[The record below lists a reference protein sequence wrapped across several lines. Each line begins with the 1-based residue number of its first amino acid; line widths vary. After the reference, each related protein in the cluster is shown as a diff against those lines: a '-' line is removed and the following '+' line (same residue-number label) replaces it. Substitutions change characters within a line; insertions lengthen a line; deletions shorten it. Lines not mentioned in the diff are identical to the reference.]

1 MDIEKELQ
9 QLKQRISSLETQ
21 RNVLFGN
28 SYTSAG
34 SSSSDYLIKTRGK
47 VKIQIGNK
55 FIDLLKD
62 GKINVDSNFIFK
74 EKKVGSKDGIYIIGD
89 GEDAKAVISI
99 GGSQIDLKGKAG
111 TTYVSFLGTQET
123 TSEQKYT
130 ALQNIGFLYKNV
142 SDIQSNGLR
151 TGIVYV
157 ESEQKLYIVQDGQ
170 LTEFTIDFPNP
181 YPKQFVLSKSDK
193 SKGALVI
200 KGTGIENS
208 LAFDSLFLYSS
219 EGNTYVDSSGEV
231 YIRLGEE
238 EKILIGESQ
247 VVFSNKVISQTFQS
261 KNATGSSG
269 FRLYV
274 DQGESTL
281 EVDNLIVRKSY
292 NLSENS
298 SSNLYPKYW
307 YRENNLISDIS
318 KIENSDD
325 SNQVTYAIKL
335 VYQNAFQ
342 VDDSL
347 YTFVSIKND
356 QESVSDWILLPLKVV
371 VFNNDSDEP
380 DEPSEPDN
388 SGVDNTIYVNLQQ
401 DLISEGDYEKV
412 ASANISNL
420 LKFQTIFL
428 AGRKDSIPLIRR
440 DQQNIDLLTSTGFA
454 DEQNIEKVQTR
465 IGNIEELNLSG
476 KENSKEVPIKGVGM
490 YSNNACFLKAQYTS
504 LYSLPPK
511 DSSSKFAST
520 EWVNKLVSSLNPTPP
535 EGENKSLPV
544 GSIIM
549 FNGLSSEI
557 PDGWHIC
564 DGTEGTPNLTGKFI
578 KASNTSGETGGKS
591 TIQILE
597 ENMPRHTHT
606 FVGNKVTTSES
617 GAHTHTIRAKYG
629 KSDNANDKNCLET
642 GTETDLITT
651 SQSGAHTHTIDMSAT
666 QLSYQG
672 GGKPIEFEPL
682 YYSLIYI
689 MKMS

>member
-1 MDIEKELQ
+1 MNIEKELQ
-9 QLKQRISSLETQ
+9 QLKQRIASLEAQ
-21 RNVLFGN
+21 KNVLFGN
-28 SYTSAG
+28 SYSSAG

-62 GKINVDSNFIFK
+62 GKINVDSKFIFK
-74 EKKVGSKDGIYIIGD
+74 EKEVGSKDGIYIIGD
-89 GEDAKAVISI
+89 GEDAKVIISI
-99 GGSQIDLKGKAG
+99 GGSQIDLKGEVG

-123 TSEQKYT
+123 TPEQKHT

-142 SDIQSNGLR
+142 SDVQSNGLK

-181 YPKQFVLSKSDK
+181 YPKQFILSKSDK
-193 SKGALVI
+193 DKGALVI

-219 EGNTYVDSSGEV
+219 GGNTYVDSSGEV

-261 KNATGSSG
+261 KNATESSG

-281 EVDNLIVRKSY
+281 EIDNLIVRKGS
-292 NLSENS
+292 NLSSDS

-318 KIENSDD
+318 EMKDPDNPD
-325 SNQVTYAIKL
+325 QLGYAVDL
-335 VYQNAFQ
+335 VYQNKFQ
-342 VDDSL
+342 VNDSL
-347 YTFVSIKND
+347 YAFVSIKQD
-356 QESVSDWILLPLKVV
+356 GDSASSQILLPLKV
-371 VFNNDSDEP
+371 EAL
-380 DEPSEPDN
+380 
-388 SGVDNTIYVNLQQ
+388 NTETGNIIYVSLQQ
-401 DLISEGDYEKV
+401 ALISEEDYKKLTSDKV
-412 ASANISNL
+412 FSA

-428 AGRKDSIPLIRR
+428 AGRNEPISLIRR
-440 DQQNIDLLTSTGFA
+440 DPQNIDLLTSSGFT
-454 DEQNIEKVQTR
+454 DEQDIKKVQTR
-465 IGNIEELNLSG
+465 VGNVEKLNLLG
-476 KENSKEVPIKGVGM
+476 RENNKEVPIKGTGI
-490 YSNNACFLKAQYTS
+490 YSSNSCFLRAQYTS
-504 LYSLPPK
+504 LYELPPQ

-520 EWVNKLVSSLNPTPP
+520 
-535 EGENKSLPV
+535 
-544 GSIIM
+544 
-549 FNGLSSEI
+549 
-557 PDGWHIC
+557 DIC
-564 DGTEGTPNLTGKFI
+564 DGTEGTPNLIGKFI
-578 KASNTSGETGGKS
+578 KASNTSAETGGKS

-606 FVGNKVTTSES
+606 FVGNQVTTSES
-617 GAHTHTIRAKYG
+617 GAHTHTIRGKYG
-629 KSDNANDKNCLET
+629 KSDNANNRDCLET
-642 GTETDLITT
+642 GSETDLITT

-689 MKMS
+689 MKTS

>member
-1 MDIEKELQ
+1 MNIEKELQ
-9 QLKQRISSLETQ
+9 QLKQRIASLEAQ
-21 RNVLFGN
+21 KNVLFGN
-28 SYTSAG
+28 SYSSAG

-62 GKINVDSNFIFK
+62 GKINVDSKFIFK
-74 EKKVGSKDGIYIIGD
+74 EKEVGSKDGIYIIGD
-89 GEDAKAVISI
+89 GEDAKVIISI
-99 GGSQIDLKGKAG
+99 GGSQIDLKGEVG

-123 TSEQKYT
+123 TPKQKHT

-142 SDIQSNGLR
+142 SDVQSNGLK

-181 YPKQFVLSKSDK
+181 YPKQFILSKSDK
-193 SKGALVI
+193 DKGALVI

-219 EGNTYVDSSGEV
+219 GGNTYVDSSGEV

-247 VVFSNKVISQTFQS
+247 VVFSNNVISQTFQS
-261 KNATGSSG
+261 KNAAESSG

-281 EVDNLIVRKSY
+281 EIDNLIVRKGS
-292 NLSENS
+292 NLSSNS

-318 KIENSDD
+318 EMKDPDNPD
-325 SNQVTYAIKL
+325 QLGYAVDL
-335 VYQNAFQ
+335 VYQNKFQ
-342 VDDSL
+342 VNDSL
-347 YTFVSIKND
+347 YAFVSIKQD
-356 QESVSDWILLPLKVV
+356 GDSASSQILLPLKV
-371 VFNNDSDEP
+371 EAL
-380 DEPSEPDN
+380 
-388 SGVDNTIYVNLQQ
+388 NTETGNIIYVSLQQ
-401 DLISEGDYEKV
+401 NLISEEDYKKLTSDKV
-412 ASANISNL
+412 LSA

-428 AGRKDSIPLIRR
+428 AGRNEPISLIRR
-440 DQQNIDLLTSTGFA
+440 DPQNIDVLTSSGFT
-454 DEQNIEKVQTR
+454 DEQDIKKVQTR
-465 IGNIEELNLSG
+465 VGNVEELNLLG
-476 KENSKEVPIKGVGM
+476 RENNKEVPIKGTGI
-490 YSNNACFLKAQYTS
+490 YSSNSCFLKAQYTS
-504 LYSLPPK
+504 LYELPPQ

-520 EWVNKLVSSLNPTPP
+520 EWVNKLIP
-535 EGENKSLPV
+535 K

-557 PDGWHIC
+557 PKGWHIC

-597 ENMPRHTHT
+597 ENMPKHTHT
-606 FVGNKVTTSES
+606 FVGNQVTTSES
-617 GAHTHTIRAKYG
+617 GAHTHTIRGKYG
-629 KSDNANDKNCLET
+629 KSDNANDRNCLET
-642 GTETDLITT
+642 GSETDLITT

-689 MKMS
+689 MKTS

>member
-1 MDIEKELQ
+1 MNIEKELQ
-9 QLKQRISSLETQ
+9 QLKQRIASLEAQ
-21 RNVLFGN
+21 KNVLFGS
-28 SYTSAG
+28 SYSSAG

-62 GKINVDSNFIFK
+62 GKINVDSKFIFK
-74 EKKVGSKDGIYIIGD
+74 EKEVGSKDGIYIIGD
-89 GEDAKAVISI
+89 GEDAKVIISI
-99 GGSQIDLKGKAG
+99 GGSQIDLKGEVG

-123 TSEQKYT
+123 TPEQKHT

-142 SDIQSNGLR
+142 SDVQSNGLK

-181 YPKQFVLSKSDK
+181 YPKQFILSKSDK
-193 SKGALVI
+193 DKGALVI

-219 EGNTYVDSSGEV
+219 GGNTYVDSSGEV

-247 VVFSNKVISQTFQS
+247 VVFSNKVISQTFRS
-261 KNATGSSG
+261 KNATESSG

-281 EVDNLIVRKSY
+281 EIDNLIVRKGS
-292 NLSENS
+292 NLSSDS

-318 KIENSDD
+318 EMKDPDNPD
-325 SNQVTYAIKL
+325 QLGYAVDL
-335 VYQNAFQ
+335 VYQNKFQ
-342 VDDSL
+342 VNDSL
-347 YTFVSIKND
+347 YAFVSIKQD
-356 QESVSDWILLPLKVV
+356 GDSASSQILLPLKV
-371 VFNNDSDEP
+371 EAL
-380 DEPSEPDN
+380 
-388 SGVDNTIYVNLQQ
+388 NTETGNIIYVSLQQ
-401 DLISEGDYEKV
+401 ALISEEDYKKLTSDKV
-412 ASANISNL
+412 LSA

-428 AGRKDSIPLIRR
+428 AGRNEPISLIRR
-440 DQQNIDLLTSTGFA
+440 DPQNIDLLTSSGFT
-454 DEQNIEKVQTR
+454 DEQDIKKVQTR
-465 IGNIEELNLSG
+465 VGNVEELNLLG
-476 KENSKEVPIKGVGM
+476 RENNKEVPIKGTGI
-490 YSNNACFLKAQYTS
+490 YSSNSCFLKAQYTS
-504 LYSLPPK
+504 LYELSPQ

-520 EWVNKLVSSLNPTPP
+520 EWVNKLIP
-535 EGENKSLPV
+535 K

-557 PDGWHIC
+557 PKGWHIC

-606 FVGNKVTTSES
+606 FVGNQVTTSES
-617 GAHTHTIRAKYG
+617 GAHTHTIRGKYG
-629 KSDNANDKNCLET
+629 KSDNASDRDCLET
-642 GTETDLITT
+642 GSETDLITT

-672 GGKPIEFEPL
+672 EGKPIEFEPL

-689 MKMS
+689 MKTS

>member
-1 MDIEKELQ
+1 MNIEKELQ
-9 QLKQRISSLETQ
+9 QLKQRIASLEAQ
-21 RNVLFGN
+21 KNVLFGN
-28 SYTSAG
+28 SYSSAG

-62 GKINVDSNFIFK
+62 GKINVDSKFIFK
-74 EKKVGSKDGIYIIGD
+74 EKEVGSKDGIYIIGD
-89 GEDAKAVISI
+89 GEDAKVIISI
-99 GGSQIDLKGKAG
+99 GGSQIDLKGEVG

-123 TSEQKYT
+123 TPEQKHT

-142 SDIQSNGLR
+142 SDVQSNGLK

-157 ESEQKLYIVQDGQ
+157 ESKQKLYIVQDGQ

-193 SKGALVI
+193 DKGALVI

-219 EGNTYVDSSGEV
+219 GGNTYVDSSGEV

-261 KNATGSSG
+261 KNATESSG

-281 EVDNLIVRKSY
+281 EIDNLIVRKGS
-292 NLSENS
+292 NLSSDS

-318 KIENSDD
+318 EMKDSDNPD
-325 SNQVTYAIKL
+325 QLGYAVDL
-335 VYQNAFQ
+335 VYQNKFQ
-342 VDDSL
+342 VNDSL
-347 YTFVSIKND
+347 YAFVSIKQD
-356 QESVSDWILLPLKVV
+356 GDSASSQILLPLKV
-371 VFNNDSDEP
+371 EAL
-380 DEPSEPDN
+380 
-388 SGVDNTIYVNLQQ
+388 NTETGNIIYVSLQQ
-401 DLISEGDYEKV
+401 NLISEEDYKKLTSDKV
-412 ASANISNL
+412 LSA

-428 AGRKDSIPLIRR
+428 AGRNEPISLIRR
-440 DQQNIDLLTSTGFA
+440 DPQNIDVLTSSGFT
-454 DEQNIEKVQTR
+454 DEQDIKKVQTR
-465 IGNIEELNLSG
+465 VGNVEELNLLG
-476 KENSKEVPIKGVGM
+476 RENNKEVPIKGSGI
-490 YSNNACFLKAQYTS
+490 YSSNSCFLKAQYTS
-504 LYSLPPK
+504 LYELPPQ

-520 EWVNKLVSSLNPTPP
+520 EWVNKLIP
-535 EGENKSLPV
+535 K

-557 PDGWHIC
+557 PKGWHIC

-597 ENMPRHTHT
+597 ENMPKHTHT
-606 FVGNKVTTSES
+606 FVGNQVTTSES
-617 GAHTHTIRAKYG
+617 GAHTHTIRGKYG
-629 KSDNANDKNCLET
+629 KSDNANDRNCLET
-642 GTETDLITT
+642 GSETDLITT

-689 MKMS
+689 MKTS

>member
-1 MDIEKELQ
+1 MNIEKELQ
-9 QLKQRISSLETQ
+9 QLKQRIASLEAQ
-21 RNVLFGN
+21 KNVLFGN
-28 SYTSAG
+28 SYSSAG

-62 GKINVDSNFIFK
+62 GKINVDSKFIFK
-74 EKKVGSKDGIYIIGD
+74 EKEVGSKDGIYIIGD
-89 GEDAKAVISI
+89 GEDAKVIISI
-99 GGSQIDLKGKAG
+99 GGSQIDLKGEVG

-123 TSEQKYT
+123 TPEQKHT

-142 SDIQSNGLR
+142 SDVQSNGLK

-193 SKGALVI
+193 DKGALVI

-219 EGNTYVDSSGEV
+219 GGNTYVDSSGEV

-261 KNATGSSG
+261 KNATESSG

-281 EVDNLIVRKSY
+281 EIDNLIVRKGS
-292 NLSENS
+292 NLSSDS

-318 KIENSDD
+318 EMKDPDNPD
-325 SNQVTYAIKL
+325 QLGYAVDL
-335 VYQNAFQ
+335 VYQNKFQ
-342 VDDSL
+342 VNDSL
-347 YTFVSIKND
+347 YAFVSIKQD
-356 QESVSDWILLPLKVV
+356 GDSASSQILLPLKV
-371 VFNNDSDEP
+371 EAL
-380 DEPSEPDN
+380 
-388 SGVDNTIYVNLQQ
+388 NTETGNIIYVSLQQ
-401 DLISEGDYEKV
+401 ALISEEDYKKLTSDKV
-412 ASANISNL
+412 LSA

-428 AGRKDSIPLIRR
+428 AGRNEPISLIRR
-440 DQQNIDLLTSTGFA
+440 DPQNIDLLTSSGFT
-454 DEQNIEKVQTR
+454 DEQDIKKVQTR
-465 IGNIEELNLSG
+465 VGNVEELNLLG
-476 KENSKEVPIKGVGM
+476 RENNKEVPIKGTGI
-490 YSNNACFLKAQYTS
+490 YSSNSCFLKAQYTS
-504 LYSLPPK
+504 LYELPPQ

-520 EWVNKLVSSLNPTPP
+520 EWVNKLIP
-535 EGENKSLPV
+535 K

-557 PDGWHIC
+557 PKGWHIC

-606 FVGNKVTTSES
+606 FVGNQVTTSES
-617 GAHTHTIRAKYG
+617 GAHTHTIRGKYG
-629 KSDNANDKNCLET
+629 KSDNANDRHCLET
-642 GTETDLITT
+642 GSETDLITT

-689 MKMS
+689 MKTS

>member
-1 MDIEKELQ
+1 MNIEKELQ
-9 QLKQRISSLETQ
+9 QLKQRIASLEAQ
-21 RNVLFGN
+21 KNVLFGN
-28 SYTSAG
+28 SYSSAG

-62 GKINVDSNFIFK
+62 GKINVDSKFIFK
-74 EKKVGSKDGIYIIGD
+74 EKEVGSKDGIYIIGD
-89 GEDAKAVISI
+89 GEDAKVIISI
-99 GGSQIDLKGKAG
+99 GGSQIDLKGEVG

-123 TSEQKYT
+123 TPEQKHT

-142 SDIQSNGLR
+142 SDVQSNGLK

-193 SKGALVI
+193 DKGALVI

-219 EGNTYVDSSGEV
+219 GGNTYVDSSGEV

-261 KNATGSSG
+261 KNATESSG

-281 EVDNLIVRKSY
+281 EIDNLIVRKGS
-292 NLSENS
+292 NLSSDS

-318 KIENSDD
+318 EMKDPDNSD
-325 SNQVTYAIKL
+325 QLGYAIDL
-335 VYQNAFQ
+335 VYQNKFQ
-342 VDDSL
+342 VNDSL
-347 YTFVSIKND
+347 YAFVSIKQD
-356 QESVSDWILLPLKVV
+356 GDSASSQVLLPLKV
-371 VFNNDSDEP
+371 EAL
-380 DEPSEPDN
+380 
-388 SGVDNTIYVNLQQ
+388 NTETGNIIYVSLQQ
-401 DLISEGDYEKV
+401 ALISEEDYKKLTSDKV
-412 ASANISNL
+412 LSA

-428 AGRKDSIPLIRR
+428 AGRNEPISLIRR
-440 DQQNIDLLTSTGFA
+440 DPQNIDVLTSSGFT
-454 DEQNIEKVQTR
+454 DEQDIKKVQTR
-465 IGNIEELNLSG
+465 VGNVEELNLLG
-476 KENSKEVPIKGVGM
+476 RENNKEVPIKGTGI
-490 YSNNACFLKAQYTS
+490 YSSNSCFLKAQYTS
-504 LYSLPPK
+504 LYELPPQ

-520 EWVNKLVSSLNPTPP
+520 EWVNKLIP
-535 EGENKSLPV
+535 K

-557 PDGWHIC
+557 PKGWHIC

-606 FVGNKVTTSES
+606 FVGNQVTTSES
-617 GAHTHTIRAKYG
+617 GAHTHTIRGKYG
-629 KSDNANDKNCLET
+629 KSDNASDRNCLET
-642 GTETDLITT
+642 GSETDLITT

-689 MKMS
+689 MKTS

>member
-1 MDIEKELQ
+1 MNIEKELQ
-9 QLKQRISSLETQ
+9 QLKQRIASLEAQ
-21 RNVLFGN
+21 KNVLFGN
-28 SYTSAG
+28 SYSSAG

-62 GKINVDSNFIFK
+62 GKINVDSKFIFK
-74 EKKVGSKDGIYIIGD
+74 EKEVGSKDGIYIIGD
-89 GEDAKAVISI
+89 GEDAKVIISI
-99 GGSQIDLKGKAG
+99 GGSQIDLKGEVG
-111 TTYVSFLGTQET
+111 TTYVSFLSTQET
-123 TSEQKYT
+123 TPEQKHT

-142 SDIQSNGLR
+142 SDVQSNGLK

-181 YPKQFVLSKSDK
+181 YPKQFILSKSDK
-193 SKGALVI
+193 DKGALVI

-219 EGNTYVDSSGEV
+219 GGNTYVDSSGEV

-261 KNATGSSG
+261 KNATESSG

-281 EVDNLIVRKSY
+281 EIDNLIIRKGS
-292 NLSENS
+292 NLSSDS

-318 KIENSDD
+318 EMKNPDNPD
-325 SNQVTYAIKL
+325 QLGYAVDL
-335 VYQNAFQ
+335 VYQNKFQ
-342 VDDSL
+342 VNDSL
-347 YTFVSIKND
+347 YAFVSIKQD
-356 QESVSDWILLPLKVV
+356 GDSASSQILLPLKV
-371 VFNNDSDEP
+371 EAL
-380 DEPSEPDN
+380 
-388 SGVDNTIYVNLQQ
+388 NTETGNIIYVSLQQ
-401 DLISEGDYEKV
+401 TLISEEDYKKLTSDKV
-412 ASANISNL
+412 LSA

-428 AGRKDSIPLIRR
+428 AGRNEPISLIRR
-440 DQQNIDLLTSTGFA
+440 DPQNIDLLTSSGFT
-454 DEQNIEKVQTR
+454 DEQDIKKVQTR
-465 IGNIEELNLSG
+465 VGNVEELNLLG
-476 KENSKEVPIKGVGM
+476 RENNKEVPIKGTGI
-490 YSNNACFLKAQYTS
+490 YSSNSYFLRAQYTS
-504 LYSLPPK
+504 LYELPPQ

-520 EWVNKLVSSLNPTPP
+520 EWVNKLIP
-535 EGENKSLPV
+535 K

-557 PDGWHIC
+557 PKGWHIC
-564 DGTEGTPNLTGKFI
+564 DGTGGTPNLTGKFI

-617 GAHTHTIRAKYG
+617 GAHTHTIRGKYG
-629 KSDNANDKNCLET
+629 ESDNANDRNCLET
-642 GTETDLITT
+642 GSETDLITT
-651 SQSGAHTHTIDMSAT
+651 SWSGAHTHTIDMSST

-689 MKMS
+689 MKTS

>member
-1 MDIEKELQ
+1 MNIEKDLQ
-9 QLKQRISSLETQ
+9 QLKQRIASLETQ
-21 RNVLFGN
+21 KNVLFGN
-28 SYTSAG
+28 SYSSAG

-62 GKINVDSNFIFK
+62 GKINVDSKFIFK
-74 EKKVGSKDGIYIIGD
+74 EKEVGSKDGIYIIGD
-89 GEDAKAVISI
+89 GEDAKVIISI
-99 GGSQIDLKGKAG
+99 GGSQIDLKGEVG

-123 TSEQKYT
+123 TPEQKYT

-142 SDIQSNGLR
+142 SDVQSNGLK

-170 LTEFTIDFPNP
+170 LTEFTVDFPNP
-181 YPKQFVLSKSDK
+181 YPKQFVLSKSDED
-193 SKGALVI
+193 KGALVI

-219 EGNTYVDSSGEV
+219 GGNTYVDSSGEV

-261 KNATGSSG
+261 KNATESSG

-281 EVDNLIVRKSY
+281 EIDNLIVRKGS
-292 NLSENS
+292 NLSSES

-318 KIENSDD
+318 EIENSDD
-325 SNQVTYAIKL
+325 SDQITYAIEL
-335 VYQNAFQ
+335 VYQNKFQ
-342 VDDSL
+342 VNDSL
-347 YTFVSIKND
+347 YSFVSIKQD
-356 QESVSDWILLPLKVV
+356 EDSASSLILLPLKVV
-371 VFNNDSDEP
+371 VFNADSDEP
-380 DEPSEPDN
+380 
-388 SGVDNTIYVNLQQ
+388 GVNNTIYVNLQQ
-401 DLISEGDYEKV
+401 DLISEGDQEKV

-428 AGRKDSIPLIRR
+428 AGRKDSVPLIRR
-440 DQQNIDLLTSTGFA
+440 DQQNIDLLVSTGFT

-465 IGNIEELNLSG
+465 IGNIGELNLAG
-476 KENSKEVPIKGVGM
+476 KENSEEVPIKGIGM

-504 LYSLPPK
+504 LYELPPQ

-520 EWVNKLVSSLNPTPP
+520 EWVNKLIP
-535 EGENKSLPV
+535 K

-557 PDGWHIC
+557 PKGWHIC

-578 KASNTSGETGGKS
+578 KASNTSGETGGQS
-591 TIQILE
+591 SIQILE

-606 FVGNKVTTSES
+606 FVGNQVTTSES
-617 GAHTHTIRAKYG
+617 GAHTHTIRGKYG
-629 KSDNANDKNCLET
+629 KSDNANDRDCLET
-642 GTETDLITT
+642 GSETDMITT

-689 MKMS
+689 MKTS

>member
-1 MDIEKELQ
+1 MNIEKELQ
-9 QLKQRISSLETQ
+9 QLKQRIASLEAQ
-21 RNVLFGN
+21 KNVLFGN
-28 SYTSAG
+28 SYSSAG

-62 GKINVDSNFIFK
+62 GKINVDSKFIFK
-74 EKKVGSKDGIYIIGD
+74 EKEVGSKDGIYIIGD
-89 GEDAKAVISI
+89 GEDAKVIISI
-99 GGSQIDLKGKAG
+99 GGSQIDLKGEVG

-123 TSEQKYT
+123 TPKQKHT

-142 SDIQSNGLR
+142 SDVQSNGLK

-193 SKGALVI
+193 DKGALVI

-219 EGNTYVDSSGEV
+219 GGNTYVDSSGEV

-247 VVFSNKVISQTFQS
+247 VVFSNNVISQTFQS
-261 KNATGSSG
+261 KNATESSG

-281 EVDNLIVRKSY
+281 EIDNLIVRKGS
-292 NLSENS
+292 NLSSNS

-318 KIENSDD
+318 EMKDPDNPD
-325 SNQVTYAIKL
+325 QLGYAVDL
-335 VYQNAFQ
+335 VYQNKFQ
-342 VDDSL
+342 VNDSL
-347 YTFVSIKND
+347 YAFVSIKQD
-356 QESVSDWILLPLKVV
+356 GDSASSQILLPLKV
-371 VFNNDSDEP
+371 EAL
-380 DEPSEPDN
+380 
-388 SGVDNTIYVNLQQ
+388 NTETGNIIYVSLQQ
-401 DLISEGDYEKV
+401 ALISEEDYKKLTSDKV
-412 ASANISNL
+412 LSA

-428 AGRKDSIPLIRR
+428 AGRNEPISLIRR
-440 DQQNIDLLTSTGFA
+440 DPQNIDLLTSSGFT
-454 DEQNIEKVQTR
+454 DEQDIKKVQTR
-465 IGNIEELNLSG
+465 VGNVEELNLLG
-476 KENSKEVPIKGVGM
+476 RENNKEVPIKGTGI
-490 YSNNACFLKAQYTS
+490 YSSNSCFLRAQYTS
-504 LYSLPPK
+504 LYELPPQ

-520 EWVNKLVSSLNPTPP
+520 EWVNKLIP
-535 EGENKSLPV
+535 K

-557 PDGWHIC
+557 PKGWHIC

-597 ENMPRHTHT
+597 ENMPKHTHT
-606 FVGNKVTTSES
+606 FVGNQVTTSES
-617 GAHTHTIRAKYG
+617 GAHTHTIRGKYG
-629 KSDNANDKNCLET
+629 KSDNANDRDCLET
-642 GTETDLITT
+642 GSETDLITT

-689 MKMS
+689 MKTS

>member
-1 MDIEKELQ
+1 MNIEKELQ
-9 QLKQRISSLETQ
+9 QLKQRIASLEAQ
-21 RNVLFGN
+21 KNVLFGN
-28 SYTSAG
+28 SYSSAG

-62 GKINVDSNFIFK
+62 GKINVDSKFIFK
-74 EKKVGSKDGIYIIGD
+74 EKEVGSKDGIYIIGD
-89 GEDAKAVISI
+89 GEDAKVIISI
-99 GGSQIDLKGKAG
+99 GGSQIDLKGEVG

-123 TSEQKYT
+123 TPEQKHT

-142 SDIQSNGLR
+142 SDVQSNGLK

-157 ESEQKLYIVQDGQ
+157 ESEQKLYIVKDGQ

-181 YPKQFVLSKSDK
+181 YPKQFILSKSDK
-193 SKGALVI
+193 DKGALVI

-219 EGNTYVDSSGEV
+219 GGNTYVDSSGEV

-247 VVFSNKVISQTFQS
+247 VVFSNNVISQTFQS
-261 KNATGSSG
+261 KNATESSG

-281 EVDNLIVRKSY
+281 EIDNLIVRKGS
-292 NLSENS
+292 NLSSNS

-318 KIENSDD
+318 EMKDPDNPD
-325 SNQVTYAIKL
+325 QLGYAVDL
-335 VYQNAFQ
+335 VYQNKFQ
-342 VDDSL
+342 VNDSL
-347 YTFVSIKND
+347 YAFVSIKQD
-356 QESVSDWILLPLKVV
+356 GDSASSQILLPLKV
-371 VFNNDSDEP
+371 EAL
-380 DEPSEPDN
+380 
-388 SGVDNTIYVNLQQ
+388 NTETGNIIYVSLQQ
-401 DLISEGDYEKV
+401 NLISEEDYKKLTSDKV
-412 ASANISNL
+412 LSA

-428 AGRKDSIPLIRR
+428 AGRNEPISLIRR
-440 DQQNIDLLTSTGFA
+440 DPQNIDLLTSSGFT
-454 DEQNIEKVQTR
+454 DEQDIKKVQTR
-465 IGNIEELNLSG
+465 VGNVEELNLLG
-476 KENSKEVPIKGVGM
+476 RENNKEVPIKGTGI
-490 YSNNACFLKAQYTS
+490 YSSNSCFLKAQYTS
-504 LYSLPPK
+504 LYELPPQ

-520 EWVNKLVSSLNPTPP
+520 EWVNKLIP
-535 EGENKSLPV
+535 K

-557 PDGWHIC
+557 PKGWHIC

-606 FVGNKVTTSES
+606 FVGNQVTTSES
-617 GAHTHTIRAKYG
+617 GAHTHTIRGKYG
-629 KSDNANDKNCLET
+629 KSDNANDRNCLET
-642 GTETDLITT
+642 GSETDLITT

-689 MKMS
+689 MKTS

>member
-1 MDIEKELQ
+1 MNIEKELQ
-9 QLKQRISSLETQ
+9 QLKQRIASLEAQ
-21 RNVLFGN
+21 KNVLFGN
-28 SYTSAG
+28 SYSSAG

-62 GKINVDSNFIFK
+62 GKINVDSKFIFK
-74 EKKVGSKDGIYIIGD
+74 EKEVGSKDGIYIIGD
-89 GEDAKAVISI
+89 GEDAKVIISI
-99 GGSQIDLKGKAG
+99 GGSQIDLKGEVG

-123 TSEQKYT
+123 TPEQKHT
-130 ALQNIGFLYKNV
+130 ALQNIGFLYKNI
-142 SDIQSNGLR
+142 SDVQSNGLK

-181 YPKQFVLSKSDK
+181 YPKQFILSKSDK
-193 SKGALVI
+193 DKGALVI

-219 EGNTYVDSSGEV
+219 GGNTYVDSSGEV

-261 KNATGSSG
+261 KNATESSG

-281 EVDNLIVRKSY
+281 EIDNLIVRKGS
-292 NLSENS
+292 NLSSDS

-318 KIENSDD
+318 EMKDPDNP
-325 SNQVTYAIKL
+325 NQLGYAVDL
-335 VYQNAFQ
+335 VYQNKFQ
-342 VDDSL
+342 VNDSL
-347 YTFVSIKND
+347 YAFVSIKQD
-356 QESVSDWILLPLKVV
+356 GDSASSQILLPLKV
-371 VFNNDSDEP
+371 EAL
-380 DEPSEPDN
+380 
-388 SGVDNTIYVNLQQ
+388 NTETGNIIYVSLQQ
-401 DLISEGDYEKV
+401 TLISEEDYKKLTSDKV
-412 ASANISNL
+412 LSA

-428 AGRKDSIPLIRR
+428 AGRNEPISLIRR
-440 DQQNIDLLTSTGFA
+440 DPQNIDLLTSSGFT
-454 DEQNIEKVQTR
+454 DEQDIKKVQTR
-465 IGNIEELNLSG
+465 VGNVEELNLLG
-476 KENSKEVPIKGVGM
+476 RENNKEVPIKGTGI
-490 YSNNACFLKAQYTS
+490 YSSNSCFLKAQYTS
-504 LYSLPPK
+504 LYELPPQ

-520 EWVNKLVSSLNPTPP
+520 EWVNKLIP
-535 EGENKSLPV
+535 K

-557 PDGWHIC
+557 PNGWHIC

-606 FVGNKVTTSES
+606 FVGNQVTTSES
-617 GAHTHTIRAKYG
+617 GAHTHTIRGKYG
-629 KSDNANDKNCLET
+629 KSDNANDRDCLET
-642 GTETDLITT
+642 GSETDLITT

-689 MKMS
+689 MKTS

>member
-1 MDIEKELQ
+1 MNIEKELQ
-9 QLKQRISSLETQ
+9 QLKQRIASLEAQ
-21 RNVLFGN
+21 KNVLFGN
-28 SYTSAG
+28 SYSSAG

-62 GKINVDSNFIFK
+62 GKINVDSKFIFK
-74 EKKVGSKDGIYIIGD
+74 EKEVGSKDGIYIIGD
-89 GEDAKAVISI
+89 GEDAKVIISI
-99 GGSQIDLKGKAG
+99 GGSQIDLKGEVG

-123 TSEQKYT
+123 TPEQKHT

-142 SDIQSNGLR
+142 SDVQSNGLK

-157 ESEQKLYIVQDGQ
+157 ESKQKLYIVQDGQ

-181 YPKQFVLSKSDK
+181 YPKQFILSKSDK
-193 SKGALVI
+193 DKGALVI

-219 EGNTYVDSSGEV
+219 GGNTYVDSSGEV

-238 EKILIGESQ
+238 EKVLIGESQ
-247 VVFSNKVISQTFQS
+247 IVFSNKVISQTFQS
-261 KNATGSSG
+261 KNATVSSG

-281 EVDNLIVRKSY
+281 EIDNLIVRKGS
-292 NLSENS
+292 NLSSDS

-318 KIENSDD
+318 EMKDPDNPD
-325 SNQVTYAIKL
+325 QLGYAVDL
-335 VYQNAFQ
+335 VYQNKFQ
-342 VDDSL
+342 VNDSL
-347 YTFVSIKND
+347 YAFVSIKQD
-356 QESVSDWILLPLKVV
+356 EDSASSQILLPLKV
-371 VFNNDSDEP
+371 EAL
-380 DEPSEPDN
+380 
-388 SGVDNTIYVNLQQ
+388 NTETGNVIYVSLQQ
-401 DLISEGDYEKV
+401 NLISEEDYKKLTSDKV
-412 ASANISNL
+412 LSA

-428 AGRKDSIPLIRR
+428 AGRNEPISLIRR
-440 DQQNIDLLTSTGFA
+440 DPQNIDVLTSSGFT
-454 DEQNIEKVQTR
+454 DEQDIKKVQTR
-465 IGNIEELNLSG
+465 IGNVEELNLLG
-476 KENSKEVPIKGVGM
+476 RENNKEVPIKGSGI
-490 YSNNACFLKAQYTS
+490 YSSNSCFLKAQYTS
-504 LYSLPPK
+504 LYELPPQ

-520 EWVNKLVSSLNPTPP
+520 EWVNKLIP
-535 EGENKSLPV
+535 K

-557 PDGWHIC
+557 PKGWHIC

-597 ENMPRHTHT
+597 ENMPKHTHT
-606 FVGNKVTTSES
+606 FVGNQVTTSES
-617 GAHTHTIRAKYG
+617 GTHTHTIRGKYG
-629 KSDNANDKNCLET
+629 KSDNASDRNCLET
-642 GTETDLITT
+642 GSETDLITT

-689 MKMS
+689 MKTS

>member
-1 MDIEKELQ
+1 MNIEKELQ
-9 QLKQRISSLETQ
+9 QLKQRIASLEAQ
-21 RNVLFGN
+21 KNVLFGN
-28 SYTSAG
+28 SYSSAG

-62 GKINVDSNFIFK
+62 GKINVDSKFIFK
-74 EKKVGSKDGIYIIGD
+74 EKEVGSKDGIYIIGD
-89 GEDAKAVISI
+89 GEDAKVIISI
-99 GGSQIDLKGKAG
+99 GGSQIDLKGEVG

-123 TSEQKYT
+123 TPEQKHT

-142 SDIQSNGLR
+142 SDVQSNGLK

-181 YPKQFVLSKSDK
+181 YPKQFILSKSDK
-193 SKGALVI
+193 DKGALVI

-219 EGNTYVDSSGEV
+219 GGNTYVDSSGEV

-261 KNATGSSG
+261 KNATESSG

-281 EVDNLIVRKSY
+281 EIDNLIVRKGS
-292 NLSENS
+292 NLSSDS

-318 KIENSDD
+318 EMKNPDNPD
-325 SNQVTYAIKL
+325 QLGYAVDL
-335 VYQNAFQ
+335 VYQNKFQ
-342 VDDSL
+342 VNDSL
-347 YTFVSIKND
+347 YAFVSIKQD
-356 QESVSDWILLPLKVV
+356 GDSASSQILLPLKV
-371 VFNNDSDEP
+371 EAL
-380 DEPSEPDN
+380 
-388 SGVDNTIYVNLQQ
+388 NTETGNIIYVSLQQ
-401 DLISEGDYEKV
+401 TLISEEDYKKLIFDKV
-412 ASANISNL
+412 LSA

-428 AGRKDSIPLIRR
+428 AGRNEPISLIRR
-440 DQQNIDLLTSTGFA
+440 DPQNIDLLTSSGFT
-454 DEQNIEKVQTR
+454 DEQDIKKVQTR
-465 IGNIEELNLSG
+465 VGNVEELNLLG
-476 KENSKEVPIKGVGM
+476 RENNKEVPIKGTGI
-490 YSNNACFLKAQYTS
+490 YSSNSCFLRAQYTS
-504 LYSLPPK
+504 LYELPPQ

-520 EWVNKLVSSLNPTPP
+520 EWVNKLIP
-535 EGENKSLPV
+535 K

-557 PDGWHIC
+557 PKGWHIC

-606 FVGNKVTTSES
+606 FVGNQVTTSES
-617 GAHTHTIRAKYG
+617 GAHTHTIRGKYG
-629 KSDNANDKNCLET
+629 KSDNANDRNCLET
-642 GTETDLITT
+642 GSETDLITT
-651 SQSGAHTHTIDMSAT
+651 SQSGAHTHTIDMSST

-689 MKMS
+689 MKTS

>member
-1 MDIEKELQ
+1 MNIEKELQ
-9 QLKQRISSLETQ
+9 QLKQRIASLEAQ
-21 RNVLFGN
+21 KNVLFGN
-28 SYTSAG
+28 SYSSAG

-62 GKINVDSNFIFK
+62 GKINVDSKFIFK
-74 EKKVGSKDGIYIIGD
+74 EKEVGSKDGIYIIGD
-89 GEDAKAVISI
+89 GEDAKVIISI
-99 GGSQIDLKGKAG
+99 GGSQIDLKGEVG
-111 TTYVSFLGTQET
+111 TTYVSFLGIQET
-123 TSEQKYT
+123 TPEQKYT

-142 SDIQSNGLR
+142 SDVQSNGLK

-193 SKGALVI
+193 DKGALVI

-219 EGNTYVDSSGEV
+219 GGNTYVDSSGEV

-247 VVFSNKVISQTFQS
+247 VVFSNNVISQTFQS
-261 KNATGSSG
+261 KNATESSG

-281 EVDNLIVRKSY
+281 EIDNLIVRKGS
-292 NLSENS
+292 NLSSNS

-318 KIENSDD
+318 EMKDPDNPD
-325 SNQVTYAIKL
+325 QLGYAVDL
-335 VYQNAFQ
+335 VYQNKFQ
-342 VDDSL
+342 VNDSL
-347 YTFVSIKND
+347 YAFVSIKQD
-356 QESVSDWILLPLKVV
+356 KDPVSSQILLPFKV
-371 VFNNDSDEP
+371 EAL
-380 DEPSEPDN
+380 
-388 SGVDNTIYVNLQQ
+388 NTETGNIIYVSLQQ
-401 DLISEGDYEKV
+401 DLISEEDYKKLTSDKV
-412 ASANISNL
+412 LSA

-428 AGRKDSIPLIRR
+428 AGRNEPISLIKR
-440 DQQNIDLLTSTGFA
+440 DPQNIDLLTSSGFT
-454 DEQNIEKVQTR
+454 DEQDIKKVQTR
-465 IGNIEELNLSG
+465 IGNIEELNLLG
-476 KENSKEVPIKGVGM
+476 RENNKEVPIKGTGI
-490 YSNNACFLKAQYTS
+490 YSSNSCFLKAQYTS
-504 LYSLPPK
+504 LYELPPQ

-520 EWVNKLVSSLNPTPP
+520 EWVNKLIP
-535 EGENKSLPV
+535 K

-557 PDGWHIC
+557 PKGWHIC

-597 ENMPRHTHT
+597 ENMPKHTHT
-606 FVGNKVTTSES
+606 FVRNQVTTSES
-617 GAHTHTIRAKYG
+617 GAHTHTIRGKYG
-629 KSDNANDKNCLET
+629 KYDNANNIECLET
-642 GTETDLITT
+642 GLETDLITT
-651 SQSGAHTHTIDMSAT
+651 SQSGAHTHTIDMSTT

-672 GGKPIEFEPL
+672 EGKPIEFEPL

>member
-1 MDIEKELQ
+1 MNIEKELQ
-9 QLKQRISSLETQ
+9 QLKQRIASLEAQ
-21 RNVLFGN
+21 KNVLFGN
-28 SYTSAG
+28 SYSSAG

-62 GKINVDSNFIFK
+62 GKINVDSKFIFK
-74 EKKVGSKDGIYIIGD
+74 EKEVGSKDGIYIIGD
-89 GEDAKAVISI
+89 GEDAKVIISI
-99 GGSQIDLKGKAG
+99 GGSQIDLKGEVG

-123 TSEQKYT
+123 TPEQKHT

-142 SDIQSNGLR
+142 SDVQSNGLK

-193 SKGALVI
+193 DKGALVI

-219 EGNTYVDSSGEV
+219 GGNTYVDSSGEV

-261 KNATGSSG
+261 KNATESSG

-281 EVDNLIVRKSY
+281 EIDNLIVRKGS
-292 NLSENS
+292 NLSSDS
-298 SSNLYPKYW
+298 SFNLYPKYW

-318 KIENSDD
+318 EMKDPDNPD
-325 SNQVTYAIKL
+325 QLGYAVDL
-335 VYQNAFQ
+335 VYQNKFQ
-342 VDDSL
+342 VNDSL
-347 YTFVSIKND
+347 YAFVSIKQD
-356 QESVSDWILLPLKVV
+356 GDSASSQILLPLKV
-371 VFNNDSDEP
+371 EAL
-380 DEPSEPDN
+380 
-388 SGVDNTIYVNLQQ
+388 NTETGNIIYVSLQQ
-401 DLISEGDYEKV
+401 TLISEEDYKKLTSDKV
-412 ASANISNL
+412 LSA

-428 AGRKDSIPLIRR
+428 AGRNEPISLIRR
-440 DQQNIDLLTSTGFA
+440 DPQNIDLLTSSGFT
-454 DEQNIEKVQTR
+454 DEQDIKKVQTR
-465 IGNIEELNLSG
+465 VGNVEELNLLG
-476 KENSKEVPIKGVGM
+476 RENNKEVPIKGTGI
-490 YSNNACFLKAQYTS
+490 YSSNSCFLKAQYTS
-504 LYSLPPK
+504 LYELPPQ

-520 EWVNKLVSSLNPTPP
+520 EWVNKLIP
-535 EGENKSLPV
+535 K

-557 PDGWHIC
+557 PKGWHIC

-606 FVGNKVTTSES
+606 FVGNQVTTSES
-617 GAHTHTIRAKYG
+617 GAHTHTIRGKYG
-629 KSDNANDKNCLET
+629 KSDNANDRDCLET
-642 GTETDLITT
+642 GSETDLITT

-689 MKMS
+689 MKTS

>member
-1 MDIEKELQ
+1 MNIEKELQ
-9 QLKQRISSLETQ
+9 QLKQRIASLEAQ
-21 RNVLFGN
+21 KNVLFGN
-28 SYTSAG
+28 SYSSAG

-62 GKINVDSNFIFK
+62 GKINVDSKFIFK
-74 EKKVGSKDGIYIIGD
+74 EKEVGSKDGIYIIGD
-89 GEDAKAVISI
+89 GEDAKVIISI
-99 GGSQIDLKGKAG
+99 GGSQIDLKGKVG
-111 TTYVSFLGTQET
+111 TTYVSFLGIQET
-123 TSEQKYT
+123 TPEQKYT

-142 SDIQSNGLR
+142 SDVQSNGLK

-157 ESEQKLYIVQDGQ
+157 ESEQKLYIVKDGQ
-170 LTEFTIDFPNP
+170 LTEFAIDFPNP

-193 SKGALVI
+193 DKGALVI

-219 EGNTYVDSSGEV
+219 GGNTYIDSSGEV

-247 VVFSNKVISQTFQS
+247 IVFSNKVISQTFQS
-261 KNATGSSG
+261 KNATESSG

-274 DQGESTL
+274 NQGESTL
-281 EVDNLIVRKSY
+281 EIDNLIVRKGS
-292 NLSENS
+292 NLSSNS

-318 KIENSDD
+318 EMKDPDNPDQIGYT
-325 SNQVTYAIKL
+325 VGL
-335 VYQNAFQ
+335 VYQNKFQ
-342 VDDSL
+342 VNDSL
-347 YTFVSIKND
+347 YAFVSIKQD
-356 QESVSDWILLPLKVV
+356 KDPVSSQILLPLKV
-371 VFNNDSDEP
+371 EAL
-380 DEPSEPDN
+380 
-388 SGVDNTIYVNLQQ
+388 NTETGNIIYVSLQQ
-401 DLISEGDYEKV
+401 DLISEEDYKKLTSDKV
-412 ASANISNL
+412 LSA

-428 AGRKDSIPLIRR
+428 AGSNEPISLIRR
-440 DQQNIDLLTSTGFA
+440 DPQNIDLLTSSGFT
-454 DEQNIEKVQTR
+454 DEQDIKKVQTR
-465 IGNIEELNLSG
+465 VGNVEELNLLG
-476 KENSKEVPIKGVGM
+476 RENNKEVPIKGTGI
-490 YSNNACFLKAQYTS
+490 YSSNSCFLKAQYTS
-504 LYSLPPK
+504 LYELPPQ

-520 EWVNKLVSSLNPTPP
+520 EWVNKLIP
-535 EGENKSLPV
+535 K

-557 PDGWHIC
+557 PKGWHIC

-578 KASNTSGETGGKS
+578 KASDTSGETGGKS

-597 ENMPRHTHT
+597 ENMPKHTHT
-606 FVGNKVTTSES
+606 FVGNQVTTSES
-617 GAHTHTIRAKYG
+617 GAHTHTIRGKYG
-629 KSDNANDKNCLET
+629 KSDNADNRDCLET
-642 GTETDLITT
+642 GSETDLITT

-689 MKMS
+689 MKTS

>member
-1 MDIEKELQ
+1 MNIERELQ
-9 QLKQRISSLETQ
+9 QLKQRIASLEAQ
-21 RNVLFGN
+21 KNVLFGN
-28 SYTSAG
+28 SYSSAG

-62 GKINVDSNFIFK
+62 GKINVDSKFIFK
-74 EKKVGSKDGIYIIGD
+74 EKEVGSKDGIYIIGD
-89 GEDAKAVISI
+89 GEDAKVIISI
-99 GGSQIDLKGKAG
+99 GGSQIDLKGEVG
-111 TTYVSFLGTQET
+111 TTYVSFFGTQET
-123 TSEQKYT
+123 TPEQKYT

-142 SDIQSNGLR
+142 SDVQSNGLK

-181 YPKQFVLSKSDK
+181 YPKQFILSKSDK
-193 SKGALVI
+193 DKGALVI

-219 EGNTYVDSSGEV
+219 GSNTYIDSSGEV

-247 VVFSNKVISQTFQS
+247 VVFSNKVISQKFQS
-261 KNATGSSG
+261 KNATESSG

-281 EVDNLIVRKSY
+281 EIDNLIVRKGS
-292 NLSENS
+292 NLSSNS

-307 YRENNLISDIS
+307 YRENNLISD
-318 KIENSDD
+318 
-325 SNQVTYAIKL
+325 VTETNDPDNPDQLGYAINL
-335 VYQNAFQ
+335 VYQNKFQ

-356 QESVSDWILLPLKVV
+356 EESVSDQILLPLKVV
-371 VFNNDSDEP
+371 VFNTESDES
-380 DEPSEPDN
+380 DESDE
-388 SGVDNTIYVNLQQ
+388 SGVDNILYVNLQQ
-401 DLISEGDYEKV
+401 DLISKEDYEKL
-412 ASANISNL
+412 ASADISSL

-428 AGRKDSIPLIRR
+428 AGRKNSIPLIRR
-440 DQQNIDLLTSTGFA
+440 DQQNIDLLTSSGFT
-454 DEQNIEKVQTR
+454 DEQDIKKVQTR
-465 IGNIEELNLSG
+465 VGNIEELNLLG
-476 KENSKEVPIKGVGM
+476 REDNKEVPIKGTGV
-490 YSNNACFLKAQYTS
+490 YSSNSCFLRAQYTS
-504 LYSLPPK
+504 LYDLPPQ

-520 EWVNKLVSSLNPTPP
+520 EWVNKLIPR
-535 EGENKSLPV
+535 

-557 PDGWHIC
+557 PQGWHIC

-578 KASNTSGETGGKS
+578 KASSTSGETGGKS
-591 TIQILE
+591 SIQILE

-606 FVGNKVTTSES
+606 FVGNQVTTSES
-617 GAHTHTIRAKYG
+617 GAHTHTIRGKYG
-629 KSDNANDKNCLET
+629 KSDNASDRNCLET
-642 GTETDLITT
+642 GSETDLITT

-672 GGKPIEFEPL
+672 EGKPIEFEPL

-689 MKMS
+689 MKTS

>member
-1 MDIEKELQ
+1 MNVEKELQ
-9 QLKQRISSLETQ
+9 QLKQRIASLEAQ
-21 RNVLFGN
+21 KNVLFGN
-28 SYTSAG
+28 SYSSAG

-62 GKINVDSNFIFK
+62 GKINVDSKFIFK
-74 EKKVGSKDGIYIIGD
+74 EKEVGSKDGIYIIGD
-89 GEDAKAVISI
+89 GEDAKVIISI
-99 GGSQIDLKGKAG
+99 GGSQIDLKGEVG

-123 TSEQKYT
+123 TPEQKHT

-142 SDIQSNGLR
+142 SDVQSNGLR

-193 SKGALVI
+193 DKGALVI
-200 KGTGIENS
+200 KGSGIENS

-219 EGNTYVDSSGEV
+219 GGNTFIDSSGEV

-238 EKILIGESQ
+238 EKVLIGESQ

-261 KNATGSSG
+261 KNATESSG

-281 EVDNLIVRKSY
+281 EIDNLIVRKGS
-292 NLSENS
+292 NLSSNS

-318 KIENSDD
+318 EMKDPDNPD
-325 SNQVTYAIKL
+325 QLGYAVNL
-335 VYQNAFQ
+335 VYQNKFQ
-342 VDDSL
+342 VNDSL
-347 YTFVSIKND
+347 YAFVSIKQD
-356 QESVSDWILLPLKVV
+356 GDSASSQILLPLKV
-371 VFNNDSDEP
+371 EAL
-380 DEPSEPDN
+380 
-388 SGVDNTIYVNLQQ
+388 NTETGNIIYVSLQQ
-401 DLISEGDYEKV
+401 NLISEEDYKKLTSDKV
-412 ASANISNL
+412 LSA

-428 AGRKDSIPLIRR
+428 AGRNEPISLIRR
-440 DQQNIDLLTSTGFA
+440 DPQNIDLLTSSGFT
-454 DEQNIEKVQTR
+454 DEQDIKKVQTR
-465 IGNIEELNLSG
+465 VGNVEELNLLG
-476 KENSKEVPIKGVGM
+476 RENGKEVPIKGTGI
-490 YSNNACFLKAQYTS
+490 YSNNSCFLKAQYTS
-504 LYSLPPK
+504 LYDLPPQ

-520 EWVNKLVSSLNPTPP
+520 EWVNKLIP
-535 EGENKSLPV
+535 K

-557 PDGWHIC
+557 PKGWHIC
-564 DGTEGTPNLTGKFI
+564 DGTEGTPNLIGKFI

-597 ENMPRHTHT
+597 ENMPKHTHT
-606 FVGNKVTTSES
+606 FVGNQVTTSES
-617 GAHTHTIRAKYG
+617 GAHTHTIRGKYG
-629 KSDNANDKNCLET
+629 KSDNANDRNCLET
-642 GTETDLITT
+642 GSETDLITT

-689 MKMS
+689 MKTS

>member
-1 MDIEKELQ
+1 MNIEKELQ
-9 QLKQRISSLETQ
+9 QLKQRIASLEAQ
-21 RNVLFGN
+21 KNVLFGN
-28 SYTSAG
+28 SYSSAG

-62 GKINVDSNFIFK
+62 GKINVDSKFIFK
-74 EKKVGSKDGIYIIGD
+74 EKEVGSKDGIYIIGD
-89 GEDAKAVISI
+89 GEDAKVIISI
-99 GGSQIDLKGKAG
+99 GGSQIDLKGEVG

-123 TSEQKYT
+123 TPKQKHT

-142 SDIQSNGLR
+142 SDVQSNGLK

-181 YPKQFVLSKSDK
+181 YPKQFILSKSDK
-193 SKGALVI
+193 DKGALVI

-219 EGNTYVDSSGEV
+219 GGNTYVDSSGEV

-247 VVFSNKVISQTFQS
+247 VVFSNNVISQTFQS
-261 KNATGSSG
+261 KNATESSG

-281 EVDNLIVRKSY
+281 EIDNLIVRKGS
-292 NLSENS
+292 NLSSNS

-318 KIENSDD
+318 EMKDPDNPD
-325 SNQVTYAIKL
+325 QLGYAVDL
-335 VYQNAFQ
+335 VYQNKFQ
-342 VDDSL
+342 VNDSL
-347 YTFVSIKND
+347 YAFVSIKQD
-356 QESVSDWILLPLKVV
+356 GDSASSQILLPLKV
-371 VFNNDSDEP
+371 EAL
-380 DEPSEPDN
+380 
-388 SGVDNTIYVNLQQ
+388 NTETGNIIYVSLQQ
-401 DLISEGDYEKV
+401 ALISEEDYKKLTSDKV
-412 ASANISNL
+412 LSA

-428 AGRKDSIPLIRR
+428 AGRNEPISLIRR
-440 DQQNIDLLTSTGFA
+440 DPQNIDLLTSSGFT
-454 DEQNIEKVQTR
+454 DEQDIKKVQTR
-465 IGNIEELNLSG
+465 VGNVEELNLLG
-476 KENSKEVPIKGVGM
+476 RENNKEVPIKGTGI
-490 YSNNACFLKAQYTS
+490 YSSNSCFLKAQYTS
-504 LYSLPPK
+504 LYELPPQ

-520 EWVNKLVSSLNPTPP
+520 EWVNKLIP
-535 EGENKSLPV
+535 K

-557 PDGWHIC
+557 PKGWHIC

-597 ENMPRHTHT
+597 ENMPKHTHT
-606 FVGNKVTTSES
+606 FVGNQVTTSES
-617 GAHTHTIRAKYG
+617 GAHTHTIRGKYG
-629 KSDNANDKNCLET
+629 KSDNANDRDCLET
-642 GTETDLITT
+642 GSETDLITT

-689 MKMS
+689 MKTS

>member
-1 MDIEKELQ
+1 MNIEKELQ
-9 QLKQRISSLETQ
+9 QLKQRIASLEAQ
-21 RNVLFGN
+21 KNVLFGN
-28 SYTSAG
+28 SYSSAG

-62 GKINVDSNFIFK
+62 GKINVDSKFIFK
-74 EKKVGSKDGIYIIGD
+74 EKEVGSKDGIYIIGD
-89 GEDAKAVISI
+89 GEDAKVIISI
-99 GGSQIDLKGKAG
+99 GGSQIDLKGEVG
-111 TTYVSFLGTQET
+111 TTYVSFLSTQET
-123 TSEQKYT
+123 TPEQKHT

-142 SDIQSNGLR
+142 SDVQSNGLK

-193 SKGALVI
+193 DKGALVI

-219 EGNTYVDSSGEV
+219 GGNTYVDSSGEV

-261 KNATGSSG
+261 KNATESSG

-281 EVDNLIVRKSY
+281 EIDNLIIRKGS
-292 NLSENS
+292 NLSSDS

-318 KIENSDD
+318 EMKNPDNPD
-325 SNQVTYAIKL
+325 QLGYAVDL
-335 VYQNAFQ
+335 VYQNKFQ
-342 VDDSL
+342 VNDSL
-347 YTFVSIKND
+347 YAFVSIKQD
-356 QESVSDWILLPLKVV
+356 GDGDSASSQILLPLKV
-371 VFNNDSDEP
+371 EAL
-380 DEPSEPDN
+380 
-388 SGVDNTIYVNLQQ
+388 NTETGNIIYVSLQQ
-401 DLISEGDYEKV
+401 TLISEGDYKKLTFDKV
-412 ASANISNL
+412 LSA

-428 AGRKDSIPLIRR
+428 AGRNEPISLIRR
-440 DQQNIDLLTSTGFA
+440 DPQNIDLLTSSGFT
-454 DEQNIEKVQTR
+454 DEQDIKKVQTR
-465 IGNIEELNLSG
+465 VGNVEELNLLG
-476 KENSKEVPIKGVGM
+476 RENNKEVPIKGTGI
-490 YSNNACFLKAQYTS
+490 YSSNSCFLRAQYTS
-504 LYSLPPK
+504 LYELPPQ

-520 EWVNKLVSSLNPTPP
+520 EWVNKLIP
-535 EGENKSLPV
+535 K

-557 PDGWHIC
+557 PKGWHIC

-606 FVGNKVTTSES
+606 FVGNQVTTSES
-617 GAHTHTIRAKYG
+617 GAHTHTIRGKYG
-629 KSDNANDKNCLET
+629 KSDNANDRNCLET
-642 GTETDLITT
+642 GSETDLITT
-651 SQSGAHTHTIDMSAT
+651 SQSGAHTHTIDMSST

-689 MKMS
+689 MKTS

>member
-1 MDIEKELQ
+1 MNIEKELQ
-9 QLKQRISSLETQ
+9 QLKQRIASLEAQ
-21 RNVLFGN
+21 KNVLFGN
-28 SYTSAG
+28 SYSSAG

-62 GKINVDSNFIFK
+62 GKINVDSKFIFK
-74 EKKVGSKDGIYIIGD
+74 EKEVGSKDGIYIIGD
-89 GEDAKAVISI
+89 GEDAKVIISI
-99 GGSQIDLKGKAG
+99 GGSQIDLKGEVG

-123 TSEQKYT
+123 TPEQKHT

-142 SDIQSNGLR
+142 SDVQSNGLK

-181 YPKQFVLSKSDK
+181 YPKQFILSKSDK
-193 SKGALVI
+193 DKGALVI

-219 EGNTYVDSSGEV
+219 GGNTYVDSSGEV

-261 KNATGSSG
+261 KNATESSG

-281 EVDNLIVRKSY
+281 EIDNLIVRKGS
-292 NLSENS
+292 NLSSDS

-318 KIENSDD
+318 EMKNPDNPD
-325 SNQVTYAIKL
+325 QLGYAIDL
-335 VYQNAFQ
+335 VYQNKFQ
-342 VDDSL
+342 VNDSL
-347 YTFVSIKND
+347 YAFVSIKQD
-356 QESVSDWILLPLKVV
+356 GDSASSQILLPLKV
-371 VFNNDSDEP
+371 EAL
-380 DEPSEPDN
+380 
-388 SGVDNTIYVNLQQ
+388 NTETGNIIYVSLQQ
-401 DLISEGDYEKV
+401 TLISEEDYKKLTSDKV
-412 ASANISNL
+412 FSA

-428 AGRKDSIPLIRR
+428 AGRNEPISLIRR
-440 DQQNIDLLTSTGFA
+440 DPQNIDLLTSSGFT
-454 DEQNIEKVQTR
+454 DEQDIKKVQTR
-465 IGNIEELNLSG
+465 VGNVEELNLLG
-476 KENSKEVPIKGVGM
+476 RENNKEVPIKGTGI
-490 YSNNACFLKAQYTS
+490 YSSNSCFLRAQYTS
-504 LYSLPPK
+504 LYELPPQ

-520 EWVNKLVSSLNPTPP
+520 EWVNKLIP
-535 EGENKSLPV
+535 K

-557 PDGWHIC
+557 PKGWHIC

-606 FVGNKVTTSES
+606 FVGNQVTTSES
-617 GAHTHTIRAKYG
+617 GAHTHTIRGKYG
-629 KSDNANDKNCLET
+629 KSDNANDRNCLET
-642 GTETDLITT
+642 GSETDLITT
-651 SQSGAHTHTIDMSAT
+651 SQSGAHTHTIDMSST

-689 MKMS
+689 MKTS

>member
-1 MDIEKELQ
+1 MNIEKELQ
-9 QLKQRISSLETQ
+9 QLKQRIASLEAQ
-21 RNVLFGN
+21 KNVLFGN
-28 SYTSAG
+28 SYSSAG

-62 GKINVDSNFIFK
+62 GKINVDSKFIFK
-74 EKKVGSKDGIYIIGD
+74 EKEVGSKDGIYIIGD
-89 GEDAKAVISI
+89 GEDAKVIISI
-99 GGSQIDLKGKAG
+99 GGSQIDLKGKVG
-111 TTYVSFLGTQET
+111 TTYVSFLGIQET
-123 TSEQKYT
+123 TPEQKYT

-142 SDIQSNGLR
+142 SDVQSNGLK

-157 ESEQKLYIVQDGQ
+157 ESEQKLYIVKDGQ
-170 LTEFTIDFPNP
+170 LTEFVIDFPNP
-181 YPKQFVLSKSDK
+181 YPKQFILSKSDK
-193 SKGALVI
+193 DKGALVI

-219 EGNTYVDSSGEV
+219 GGNTYVDSSGEV

-247 VVFSNKVISQTFQS
+247 VVFSNNVISQTFQS
-261 KNATGSSG
+261 KNATESSG

-281 EVDNLIVRKSY
+281 EIDNLIVRKGS
-292 NLSENS
+292 NLSSNS

-318 KIENSDD
+318 EMKDPDNPD
-325 SNQVTYAIKL
+325 QLGYTVGL
-335 VYQNAFQ
+335 VYQNKFQ
-342 VDDSL
+342 VNDSL
-347 YTFVSIKND
+347 YAFVSIKQD
-356 QESVSDWILLPLKVV
+356 KDPVSSQILLPLKV
-371 VFNNDSDEP
+371 EAL
-380 DEPSEPDN
+380 
-388 SGVDNTIYVNLQQ
+388 NTETGNIIYVSLQQ
-401 DLISEGDYEKV
+401 DLISEEDYKKLTSDKV
-412 ASANISNL
+412 LSA

-428 AGRKDSIPLIRR
+428 AGSNEPISLIRR
-440 DQQNIDLLTSTGFA
+440 DSQNIDLLTSSGFT
-454 DEQNIEKVQTR
+454 DEQDIKKVQTR
-465 IGNIEELNLSG
+465 IGNIEELNLLG
-476 KENSKEVPIKGVGM
+476 RENNKEVPIKGTGI
-490 YSNNACFLKAQYTS
+490 YSSNSCFLKAQYTS
-504 LYSLPPK
+504 LYELPPQ

-520 EWVNKLVSSLNPTPP
+520 EWVNKLIP
-535 EGENKSLPV
+535 K

-557 PDGWHIC
+557 PKGWHIC

-606 FVGNKVTTSES
+606 FVGNQVTTSES
-617 GAHTHTIRAKYG
+617 GAHTHTIRGKYG
-629 KSDNANDKNCLET
+629 KYDNANNIECLET
-642 GTETDLITT
+642 GLETDLITT
-651 SQSGAHTHTIDMSAT
+651 SQSGAHTHTIDMSTT

-672 GGKPIEFEPL
+672 EGKPIEFEPL

>member
-1 MDIEKELQ
+1 MNIEKELQ
-9 QLKQRISSLETQ
+9 QLKQRIASLEAQ
-21 RNVLFGN
+21 KNVLFGN
-28 SYTSAG
+28 SYSSAG

-62 GKINVDSNFIFK
+62 GKINVDSKFIFK
-74 EKKVGSKDGIYIIGD
+74 EKEVGSKDGIYIIGD
-89 GEDAKAVISI
+89 GEDAKVIISI
-99 GGSQIDLKGKAG
+99 GGSQIDLKGEVG
-111 TTYVSFLGTQET
+111 TTYVSFLGIQET
-123 TSEQKYT
+123 TPEQKYT

-142 SDIQSNGLR
+142 SDVQSNGLK

-157 ESEQKLYIVQDGQ
+157 ESKQKLYIVKDGQ
-170 LTEFTIDFPNP
+170 LTEFAIDFPNP

-193 SKGALVI
+193 DKGALVI

-219 EGNTYVDSSGEV
+219 VGNTYVDSSGEV

-247 VVFSNKVISQTFQS
+247 VVFSNNVISQTFQS
-261 KNATGSSG
+261 KNATESSG

-281 EVDNLIVRKSY
+281 EIDNLIVRKGP
-292 NLSENS
+292 NLSSNS

-318 KIENSDD
+318 EMKDPDNPDQII
-325 SNQVTYAIKL
+325 YAIEL

-356 QESVSDWILLPLKVV
+356 EESVSDQILLPLKVV
-371 VFNNDSDEP
+371 VFNTDSD
-380 DEPSEPDN
+380 D
-388 SGVDNTIYVNLQQ
+388 SGVDNIIYVNLQQ
-401 DLISEGDYEKV
+401 DLISKEDYEKL
-412 ASANISNL
+412 ASVNISTL

-440 DQQNIDLLTSTGFA
+440 DQQNIDLLTSSGFT
-454 DEQNIEKVQTR
+454 DEQDINKVQTR
-465 IGNIEELNLSG
+465 VGNVEELNLLG
-476 KENSKEVPIKGVGM
+476 RENNKEVPIKGTGI
-490 YSNNACFLKAQYTS
+490 YSSNSCFLKAQYTS
-504 LYSLPPK
+504 LYELPPQ

-520 EWVNKLVSSLNPTPP
+520 EWVNKLIP
-535 EGENKSLPV
+535 K

-557 PDGWHIC
+557 PKGWHIC

-578 KASNTSGETGGKS
+578 KASDTSGETGGKS

-597 ENMPRHTHT
+597 ENMPKHTHT
-606 FVGNKVTTSES
+606 FVRNQVTTSES
-617 GAHTHTIRAKYG
+617 GAHTHTIRGKYG
-629 KSDNANDKNCLET
+629 KYDNANNIECLET
-642 GTETDLITT
+642 GLETDLITT
-651 SQSGAHTHTIDMSAT
+651 SQSGAHTHTIDMSTT

-672 GGKPIEFEPL
+672 EGKPIEFEPL

>member
-1 MDIEKELQ
+1 MNIEKELQ
-9 QLKQRISSLETQ
+9 QLKQRIASLEAQ
-21 RNVLFGN
+21 KNVLFGN
-28 SYTSAG
+28 SYSSAG

-62 GKINVDSNFIFK
+62 GKINVDSKFIFK
-74 EKKVGSKDGIYIIGD
+74 EKEVGSKDGIYIIGD
-89 GEDAKAVISI
+89 GEDAKVIISI
-99 GGSQIDLKGKAG
+99 GGSQIDLKGEVG
-111 TTYVSFLGTQET
+111 TTYVSFLGIQET
-123 TSEQKYT
+123 TPEQKYT

-142 SDIQSNGLR
+142 SDVQSNGLK

-157 ESEQKLYIVQDGQ
+157 ESEQKLYIVKDGQ

-181 YPKQFVLSKSDK
+181 YPKQFILSKSDK
-193 SKGALVI
+193 DKGALVI

-219 EGNTYVDSSGEV
+219 GGNTYIDSSGEV

-247 VVFSNKVISQTFQS
+247 IVFSNKVISQTFQS
-261 KNATGSSG
+261 KNATESSG

-281 EVDNLIVRKSY
+281 EIDNLIVRKGS
-292 NLSENS
+292 NLSSNS

-318 KIENSDD
+318 EMKDPDNPD
-325 SNQVTYAIKL
+325 QLGYTVGL
-335 VYQNAFQ
+335 VYQNKFQ
-342 VDDSL
+342 VNDSL
-347 YTFVSIKND
+347 YAFVSIKQD
-356 QESVSDWILLPLKVV
+356 KDPVSSQILLPLKV
-371 VFNNDSDEP
+371 EAL
-380 DEPSEPDN
+380 
-388 SGVDNTIYVNLQQ
+388 NTETGNIIYVSLQQ
-401 DLISEGDYEKV
+401 DLISEEDYKKLTSDKV
-412 ASANISNL
+412 LSA

-428 AGRKDSIPLIRR
+428 AGSNEPISLIRR
-440 DQQNIDLLTSTGFA
+440 DPQNIDLLTSSGFT
-454 DEQNIEKVQTR
+454 DEQDIKKVQTR
-465 IGNIEELNLSG
+465 IGNIEKLNLLG
-476 KENSKEVPIKGVGM
+476 IENNKEVPIKGTGI
-490 YSNNACFLKAQYTS
+490 YSSNSCFLKAQYTS
-504 LYSLPPK
+504 LYELPPQ

-520 EWVNKLVSSLNPTPP
+520 EWVNKLIP
-535 EGENKSLPV
+535 K

-557 PDGWHIC
+557 PKGWHIC

-606 FVGNKVTTSES
+606 FVGNQVTTSES
-617 GAHTHTIRAKYG
+617 GAHTHTIRGKYG
-629 KSDNANDKNCLET
+629 KYDNANNIECLET
-642 GTETDLITT
+642 GLETDLITT
-651 SQSGAHTHTIDMSAT
+651 SQSGAHTHTIDMSTT

-672 GGKPIEFEPL
+672 EGKPIEFEPL

>member
-1 MDIEKELQ
+1 MNIEKELQ
-9 QLKQRISSLETQ
+9 QLKQRIASLEAQ
-21 RNVLFGN
+21 KNVLFGN
-28 SYTSAG
+28 SYSSAG

-62 GKINVDSNFIFK
+62 GKINVDSKFIFK
-74 EKKVGSKDGIYIIGD
+74 EKEVGSKDGIYIIGD
-89 GEDAKAVISI
+89 GEDAKVIISI
-99 GGSQIDLKGKAG
+99 GGSQIDLKGEVG

-123 TSEQKYT
+123 TPEQKHT

-142 SDIQSNGLR
+142 SDVQSNGLK

-181 YPKQFVLSKSDK
+181 YPKQFILSKSDK
-193 SKGALVI
+193 DKGALAI

-219 EGNTYVDSSGEV
+219 GGNTYVDSSGEV

-261 KNATGSSG
+261 KNATESSG

-281 EVDNLIVRKSY
+281 EIDNLIVRKGS
-292 NLSENS
+292 NLSSDS

-318 KIENSDD
+318 EMKDPDNPD
-325 SNQVTYAIKL
+325 QLGYAVDL
-335 VYQNAFQ
+335 VYQNKFQ
-342 VDDSL
+342 VNDSL
-347 YTFVSIKND
+347 YAFVSIKQD
-356 QESVSDWILLPLKVV
+356 GDSASSQILLPLKV
-371 VFNNDSDEP
+371 EAL
-380 DEPSEPDN
+380 
-388 SGVDNTIYVNLQQ
+388 NTETGNIIYVSLQQ
-401 DLISEGDYEKV
+401 NLISEEDYKKLTSDKV
-412 ASANISNL
+412 LSA

-428 AGRKDSIPLIRR
+428 AGRNEPISLIRR
-440 DQQNIDLLTSTGFA
+440 DPQNIDVLTSSGFT
-454 DEQNIEKVQTR
+454 DEQDIKKVQTR
-465 IGNIEELNLSG
+465 VGNVEELNLLG
-476 KENSKEVPIKGVGM
+476 RENNKEVPIKGTGI
-490 YSNNACFLKAQYTS
+490 YSSNSCFLKAQYTS
-504 LYSLPPK
+504 LYELPPQ

-520 EWVNKLVSSLNPTPP
+520 EWVNKLIP
-535 EGENKSLPV
+535 K

-557 PDGWHIC
+557 PKGWHIC

-606 FVGNKVTTSES
+606 FVGNQVTTSES
-617 GAHTHTIRAKYG
+617 GAHTHTIRGKYG
-629 KSDNANDKNCLET
+629 KSDNANDRDCLET
-642 GTETDLITT
+642 GSETDLITT

-689 MKMS
+689 MKTS

>member
-1 MDIEKELQ
+1 MNIEKELQ
-9 QLKQRISSLETQ
+9 QLKQRIASLEAQ
-21 RNVLFGN
+21 KNVLFGN
-28 SYTSAG
+28 SYSSAG

-62 GKINVDSNFIFK
+62 GKINVDSKFIFK
-74 EKKVGSKDGIYIIGD
+74 EKEVGSKDGIYIIGD
-89 GEDAKAVISI
+89 GEDAKVIISI
-99 GGSQIDLKGKAG
+99 GGSQIDLKGEVG
-111 TTYVSFLGTQET
+111 TTYVSFLSTQET
-123 TSEQKYT
+123 TPEQKHT

-142 SDIQSNGLR
+142 SDVQSNGLK

-193 SKGALVI
+193 DKGALVI

-219 EGNTYVDSSGEV
+219 GGNTYVDSSGEV

-261 KNATGSSG
+261 KNATESSG

-281 EVDNLIVRKSY
+281 EIDNLIVRKGS
-292 NLSENS
+292 NLSSDS

-318 KIENSDD
+318 EMKNPDNPD
-325 SNQVTYAIKL
+325 QLGYAVDL
-335 VYQNAFQ
+335 VYQNKFQ
-342 VDDSL
+342 VNDSL
-347 YTFVSIKND
+347 YAFVSIKQD
-356 QESVSDWILLPLKVV
+356 GDSASSQILLPLKV
-371 VFNNDSDEP
+371 EAL
-380 DEPSEPDN
+380 
-388 SGVDNTIYVNLQQ
+388 NTETGNIIYVSLQQ
-401 DLISEGDYEKV
+401 TLISEEDYKKLTFDKV
-412 ASANISNL
+412 LSA

-428 AGRKDSIPLIRR
+428 AGRNEPISLIRR
-440 DQQNIDLLTSTGFA
+440 DPQNIDLLTSSGFT
-454 DEQNIEKVQTR
+454 DEQDIKKVQTR
-465 IGNIEELNLSG
+465 VGNVEELNLLG
-476 KENSKEVPIKGVGM
+476 RENNKEVPIKGTGI
-490 YSNNACFLKAQYTS
+490 YSSNSCFLRAQYTS
-504 LYSLPPK
+504 LYELPPQ

-520 EWVNKLVSSLNPTPP
+520 EWVNKLIP
-535 EGENKSLPV
+535 K

-557 PDGWHIC
+557 PKGWHIC

-597 ENMPRHTHT
+597 KNMPRHTHT
-606 FVGNKVTTSES
+606 FVGNQVTTSES
-617 GAHTHTIRAKYG
+617 GAHTHTIRGKYG
-629 KSDNANDKNCLET
+629 KSDNANDRNCLET
-642 GTETDLITT
+642 GSETDLITT
-651 SQSGAHTHTIDMSAT
+651 SQSGAHTHTIDMSST

-689 MKMS
+689 MKTS

>member
-1 MDIEKELQ
+1 MNIEKELQ
-9 QLKQRISSLETQ
+9 QLKQRIASLEAQ
-21 RNVLFGN
+21 KNVLFGN
-28 SYTSAG
+28 SYSSAG

-62 GKINVDSNFIFK
+62 GKINVDSKFIFK
-74 EKKVGSKDGIYIIGD
+74 EKEVGSKDGIYIIGD
-89 GEDAKAVISI
+89 GEDAKVIISI
-99 GGSQIDLKGKAG
+99 GGSQIDLKGEVG

-123 TSEQKYT
+123 TPEQKYT

-142 SDIQSNGLR
+142 SDVQSNGLK

-181 YPKQFVLSKSDK
+181 YPKQFILSKSDK
-193 SKGALVI
+193 DKGALVI

-219 EGNTYVDSSGEV
+219 GGNTYIDSSGEV

-247 VVFSNKVISQTFQS
+247 VVFSNNVISQTFQS
-261 KNATGSSG
+261 KNATESSG

-274 DQGESTL
+274 DQGKSTL
-281 EVDNLIVRKSY
+281 EIDNLIVRKGS
-292 NLSENS
+292 NLSSNS

-318 KIENSDD
+318 EMKDPDNPDQIGYT
-325 SNQVTYAIKL
+325 VGL
-335 VYQNAFQ
+335 VYQNKFQ
-342 VDDSL
+342 VNDSL
-347 YTFVSIKND
+347 YAFVSIKQD
-356 QESVSDWILLPLKVV
+356 KDPVSSQILLPLKV
-371 VFNNDSDEP
+371 EAL
-380 DEPSEPDN
+380 
-388 SGVDNTIYVNLQQ
+388 NTETGNIIYVSLQQ
-401 DLISEGDYEKV
+401 ALISEEDYKKLTSDKV
-412 ASANISNL
+412 LSA

-428 AGRKDSIPLIRR
+428 AGRNEPISLIRR
-440 DQQNIDLLTSTGFA
+440 DPQNIDVLTSSGFT
-454 DEQNIEKVQTR
+454 DEQDIKKVQTR
-465 IGNIEELNLSG
+465 IGNVEELNLLG
-476 KENSKEVPIKGVGM
+476 RENNKEVPIKGTGI
-490 YSNNACFLKAQYTS
+490 YSSNSCFLKAQYTS
-504 LYSLPPK
+504 LYELPPQ

-520 EWVNKLVSSLNPTPP
+520 EWVNKLIP
-535 EGENKSLPV
+535 K

-557 PDGWHIC
+557 PKGWHIC

-578 KASNTSGETGGKS
+578 KASDTSGETGGKS

-606 FVGNKVTTSES
+606 FVGNQVTTSES
-617 GAHTHTIRAKYG
+617 GAHTHTIRGKYG
-629 KSDNANDKNCLET
+629 KYDNANNIECLET
-642 GTETDLITT
+642 GLETDLITT
-651 SQSGAHTHTIDMSAT
+651 SQSGAHTHTIDMSTT

-672 GGKPIEFEPL
+672 EGKPIEFEPL

-689 MKMS
+689 MKTS

>member
-1 MDIEKELQ
+1 MNIEKELQ
-9 QLKQRISSLETQ
+9 QLKQRIASLEAQ
-21 RNVLFGN
+21 KNVLFGN
-28 SYTSAG
+28 SYSSAG

-62 GKINVDSNFIFK
+62 GKINVDSKFIFK
-74 EKKVGSKDGIYIIGD
+74 EKEVGSKDGIYIIGD
-89 GEDAKAVISI
+89 GEDAKVIISI
-99 GGSQIDLKGKAG
+99 GGSQIDLKGEVG
-111 TTYVSFLGTQET
+111 TTYVSFFGIQET
-123 TSEQKYT
+123 TPEQKYT

-142 SDIQSNGLR
+142 SDVQSNGLK

-193 SKGALVI
+193 DKGALVI

-219 EGNTYVDSSGEV
+219 GGNTYVDSSGEV

-247 VVFSNKVISQTFQS
+247 VVFSNNVISQTFQS
-261 KNATGSSG
+261 KNATESSG

-281 EVDNLIVRKSY
+281 EIDNLIIRKGS
-292 NLSENS
+292 NLSSDS

-318 KIENSDD
+318 EMKDPDNPD
-325 SNQVTYAIKL
+325 QLGYAVDL
-335 VYQNAFQ
+335 VYQNKFQ
-342 VDDSL
+342 VNDSL
-347 YTFVSIKND
+347 YAFVSIKQD
-356 QESVSDWILLPLKVV
+356 EDSASSQILLPLKV
-371 VFNNDSDEP
+371 EAL
-380 DEPSEPDN
+380 
-388 SGVDNTIYVNLQQ
+388 NTETGNIIYVSLQQ
-401 DLISEGDYEKV
+401 ALISEEDYKKLTSDKV
-412 ASANISNL
+412 LSA

-428 AGRKDSIPLIRR
+428 AGRNEPISLTRR
-440 DQQNIDLLTSTGFA
+440 DPQNIDLLTSSGFT
-454 DEQNIEKVQTR
+454 DEQDIKKVQTR
-465 IGNIEELNLSG
+465 VGNVEELNLLG
-476 KENSKEVPIKGVGM
+476 RENNKEVPIKGTGI
-490 YSNNACFLKAQYTS
+490 YSSNSCFLKAQYTS
-504 LYSLPPK
+504 LYELPPQ

-520 EWVNKLVSSLNPTPP
+520 EWVNKLIP
-535 EGENKSLPV
+535 K

-557 PDGWHIC
+557 PKGWHIC

-606 FVGNKVTTSES
+606 FVGNQVTTSES
-617 GAHTHTIRAKYG
+617 GAHTHTIRGKYG
-629 KSDNANDKNCLET
+629 RSDNANDRNCLET
-642 GTETDLITT
+642 GSETDLITT

-689 MKMS
+689 MKTS

>member
-1 MDIEKELQ
+1 MNIEKELQ
-9 QLKQRISSLETQ
+9 QLKQRIASLEAQ
-21 RNVLFGN
+21 KNVLFGN
-28 SYTSAG
+28 SYSSAG

-62 GKINVDSNFIFK
+62 GKINVDSKFIFK
-74 EKKVGSKDGIYIIGD
+74 EKEVGSKDGIYIIGD
-89 GEDAKAVISI
+89 GEDAKVIISI
-99 GGSQIDLKGKAG
+99 GGSQIDLKGEVG

-123 TSEQKYT
+123 TPEQKHT

-142 SDIQSNGLR
+142 SDVQSNGLK

-157 ESEQKLYIVQDGQ
+157 ESEQKLYIVKDGQ

-181 YPKQFVLSKSDK
+181 YPKQFILSKSDK
-193 SKGALVI
+193 DKGALVI

-219 EGNTYVDSSGEV
+219 GGNTYVDSSGEV

-247 VVFSNKVISQTFQS
+247 VVFSNNVISQTFQS
-261 KNATGSSG
+261 KNATESSG

-281 EVDNLIVRKSY
+281 EIDNLIVRKGS
-292 NLSENS
+292 NLSSNS

-318 KIENSDD
+318 EMKDPDNPD
-325 SNQVTYAIKL
+325 QLGYAVDL
-335 VYQNAFQ
+335 VYQNKFQ
-342 VDDSL
+342 VNDSL
-347 YTFVSIKND
+347 YAFVSIKQD
-356 QESVSDWILLPLKVV
+356 GDSASSQILLPLKV
-371 VFNNDSDEP
+371 EAL
-380 DEPSEPDN
+380 
-388 SGVDNTIYVNLQQ
+388 NTETGNIIYVSLQQ
-401 DLISEGDYEKV
+401 ALIREEDYKKLTSDKV
-412 ASANISNL
+412 LSAL
-420 LKFQTIFL
+420 RFQTIFL
-428 AGRKDSIPLIRR
+428 AGRNEPISLIRR
-440 DQQNIDLLTSTGFA
+440 DPQNIDLLTSSGFT
-454 DEQNIEKVQTR
+454 DEQDIKKVQTR
-465 IGNIEELNLSG
+465 VGNVEELNLLG
-476 KENSKEVPIKGVGM
+476 RENNKEVPIKGTGI
-490 YSNNACFLKAQYTS
+490 YSSNSCFLKAQYTS
-504 LYSLPPK
+504 LYELPPQ

-520 EWVNKLVSSLNPTPP
+520 EWVNKLIP
-535 EGENKSLPV
+535 K

-557 PDGWHIC
+557 PKGWHIC

-578 KASNTSGETGGKS
+578 KASNTSRETGRKS

-606 FVGNKVTTSES
+606 FVGNQVTTSES
-617 GAHTHTIRAKYG
+617 GAHTHTIRGKYG
-629 KSDNANDKNCLET
+629 KSDNANDRDCLET
-642 GTETDLITT
+642 GSETDLITT

-689 MKMS
+689 MKTS

>member
-1 MDIEKELQ
+1 MNIEKELQ
-9 QLKQRISSLETQ
+9 QLKQRIASLEAQ
-21 RNVLFGN
+21 KNVLFGN
-28 SYTSAG
+28 SYSSAG

-62 GKINVDSNFIFK
+62 GKINVDSKFIFK
-74 EKKVGSKDGIYIIGD
+74 EKEVGSKDGIYIIGD
-89 GEDAKAVISI
+89 GEDAKVIISI
-99 GGSQIDLKGKAG
+99 GGSQIDLKGEVG

-123 TSEQKYT
+123 TPEQKHT

-142 SDIQSNGLR
+142 SDVQSNGLK

-193 SKGALVI
+193 DKGALVI
-200 KGTGIENS
+200 KGTGIESS

-219 EGNTYVDSSGEV
+219 GGNTYVDSSGEV

-261 KNATGSSG
+261 KNATESSG

-274 DQGESTL
+274 DQDESTL
-281 EVDNLIVRKSY
+281 EIDNLIVRKGS
-292 NLSENS
+292 NLSSDS

-318 KIENSDD
+318 EMKDPDNPD
-325 SNQVTYAIKL
+325 QLGYAVDL
-335 VYQNAFQ
+335 VYQNKFQ

-347 YTFVSIKND
+347 YAFVSIKQD
-356 QESVSDWILLPLKVV
+356 GDSASSQILLPLKV
-371 VFNNDSDEP
+371 EAL
-380 DEPSEPDN
+380 
-388 SGVDNTIYVNLQQ
+388 NTETGNIIYVSLQQ
-401 DLISEGDYEKV
+401 TLISEEDYKKLTSDKV
-412 ASANISNL
+412 LSA

-428 AGRKDSIPLIRR
+428 AGRNEPISLIRR
-440 DQQNIDLLTSTGFA
+440 DPQNIDLLTSSGFT
-454 DEQNIEKVQTR
+454 DEQDIKKVQTR
-465 IGNIEELNLSG
+465 VGNVEELNLLG
-476 KENSKEVPIKGVGM
+476 RENNKEVPIKGTGI
-490 YSNNACFLKAQYTS
+490 YSSNSCFLKAQYTS
-504 LYSLPPK
+504 LYELPPQ

-520 EWVNKLVSSLNPTPP
+520 EWVNKLIP
-535 EGENKSLPV
+535 K

-557 PDGWHIC
+557 PKGWHIC

-606 FVGNKVTTSES
+606 FVGNQVTTSES
-617 GAHTHTIRAKYG
+617 GAHTHTIRGKYG
-629 KSDNANDKNCLET
+629 KSDNAHDRNCLET
-642 GTETDLITT
+642 GSETDLITT

-689 MKMS
+689 MKTS

>member
-1 MDIEKELQ
+1 MNIEKELQ
-9 QLKQRISSLETQ
+9 QLKQRIASLEAQ
-21 RNVLFGN
+21 KNVLFGN
-28 SYTSAG
+28 SYSSAG

-62 GKINVDSNFIFK
+62 GKINVDSKFIFK
-74 EKKVGSKDGIYIIGD
+74 EKEVGSKDGIYIIGD
-89 GEDAKAVISI
+89 GEDAKVIISI
-99 GGSQIDLKGKAG
+99 GGSQIDLKGEVG

-123 TSEQKYT
+123 TPEQKHT

-142 SDIQSNGLR
+142 SDVQSNGLK

-170 LTEFTIDFPNP
+170 LTEFTIDFQNP

-193 SKGALVI
+193 DKGALVI

-219 EGNTYVDSSGEV
+219 GGNTYVDSSGEV

-261 KNATGSSG
+261 KNATESSG

-281 EVDNLIVRKSY
+281 EIDNLIVRKGS
-292 NLSENS
+292 NLSSNS

-318 KIENSDD
+318 EMKDPDNPD
-325 SNQVTYAIKL
+325 QLGYAVDL
-335 VYQNAFQ
+335 VYQNKFQ
-342 VDDSL
+342 VNDSL
-347 YTFVSIKND
+347 YAFVSIKQD
-356 QESVSDWILLPLKVV
+356 GDSASSQILLPLKV
-371 VFNNDSDEP
+371 EAL
-380 DEPSEPDN
+380 
-388 SGVDNTIYVNLQQ
+388 NTETGNIIYVSLQQ
-401 DLISEGDYEKV
+401 NLISEEDYKKLTSDKV
-412 ASANISNL
+412 LSA

-428 AGRKDSIPLIRR
+428 AGRNEPISLIRR
-440 DQQNIDLLTSTGFA
+440 DPQNIDLLTSSGFT
-454 DEQNIEKVQTR
+454 DEQDIKKVQTR
-465 IGNIEELNLSG
+465 IGNVEELNLLG
-476 KENSKEVPIKGVGM
+476 RENNKEVPIKGTGI
-490 YSNNACFLKAQYTS
+490 YSGNSCFLKAQYTS
-504 LYSLPPK
+504 LYELPPQ

-520 EWVNKLVSSLNPTPP
+520 EWVNKLIP
-535 EGENKSLPV
+535 K

-557 PDGWHIC
+557 PKGWHIC

-606 FVGNKVTTSES
+606 FVGNQVTTSES
-617 GAHTHTIRAKYG
+617 GAHTHTIRGKYG
-629 KSDNANDKNCLET
+629 KSDNANDRDCLET
-642 GTETDLITT
+642 GSETDLITT

-689 MKMS
+689 MKTS

>member
-1 MDIEKELQ
+1 MNIEKELQ
-9 QLKQRISSLETQ
+9 QLKQRIASLEAQ
-21 RNVLFGN
+21 KNVLFGN
-28 SYTSAG
+28 SYSSAG

-62 GKINVDSNFIFK
+62 GKINVDSKFIFK
-74 EKKVGSKDGIYIIGD
+74 EKEVGSKDGIYIIGD
-89 GEDAKAVISI
+89 GEDAKVIISI
-99 GGSQIDLKGKAG
+99 GGSQIDLKGEVG

-123 TSEQKYT
+123 TPEQKHT
-130 ALQNIGFLYKNV
+130 ALQNIGFLYKNI
-142 SDIQSNGLR
+142 SDVQSNGLK

-181 YPKQFVLSKSDK
+181 YPKQFILSKSDK
-193 SKGALVI
+193 DKGALVI

-219 EGNTYVDSSGEV
+219 GGNTYVDSSGEV

-261 KNATGSSG
+261 KNATESSG

-281 EVDNLIVRKSY
+281 EIDNLIVRKGS
-292 NLSENS
+292 NLSSDS

-318 KIENSDD
+318 EMKDPDNPD
-325 SNQVTYAIKL
+325 QLGYAVDL
-335 VYQNAFQ
+335 VYQNKFQ
-342 VDDSL
+342 VNDSL
-347 YTFVSIKND
+347 YAFVSIKQD
-356 QESVSDWILLPLKVV
+356 GDSASSQILLPLKV
-371 VFNNDSDEP
+371 EAL
-380 DEPSEPDN
+380 
-388 SGVDNTIYVNLQQ
+388 NTETGNIIYVSLQQ
-401 DLISEGDYEKV
+401 TLISEEDYKKLTSDKIL
-412 ASANISNL
+412 SA

-428 AGRKDSIPLIRR
+428 AGRNEPISLIRR
-440 DQQNIDLLTSTGFA
+440 DPQNIDLLTSSGFT
-454 DEQNIEKVQTR
+454 DEQDIKKVQTR
-465 IGNIEELNLSG
+465 VGNVEELNLLG
-476 KENSKEVPIKGVGM
+476 RENNKEVPIKGTGI
-490 YSNNACFLKAQYTS
+490 YSSNSCFLKAQYTS
-504 LYSLPPK
+504 LYELPPQ

-520 EWVNKLVSSLNPTPP
+520 EWVNKLIP
-535 EGENKSLPV
+535 K

-557 PDGWHIC
+557 PNGWHIC

-597 ENMPRHTHT
+597 ENRPRHTHT
-606 FVGNKVTTSES
+606 FVGNQVTTSES
-617 GAHTHTIRAKYG
+617 GAHTHTIRGKYG
-629 KSDNANDKNCLET
+629 KSDNANDRDCLET
-642 GTETDLITT
+642 GSETDLITT

-689 MKMS
+689 MKTS

>member
-1 MDIEKELQ
+1 MNIEKELQ
-9 QLKQRISSLETQ
+9 QLKQRIASLEAQ
-21 RNVLFGN
+21 KNVLFGN
-28 SYTSAG
+28 SYSSAG

-62 GKINVDSNFIFK
+62 GKINVDSKFIFK
-74 EKKVGSKDGIYIIGD
+74 EKEVGSKDGIYIIGD
-89 GEDAKAVISI
+89 GEDAKVIISI
-99 GGSQIDLKGKAG
+99 GGSQIDLKGEVG

-123 TSEQKYT
+123 TPEQKHT

-142 SDIQSNGLR
+142 SDVQSNGLK

-181 YPKQFVLSKSDK
+181 YPKQFILSKSDK
-193 SKGALVI
+193 DKGALVI

-219 EGNTYVDSSGEV
+219 GGNTYVDSSGEV

-261 KNATGSSG
+261 KNATESSG

-281 EVDNLIVRKSY
+281 EIDNLIVRKGS
-292 NLSENS
+292 NLSSDS

-318 KIENSDD
+318 EMKNPDNPD
-325 SNQVTYAIKL
+325 QLGYAVDL
-335 VYQNAFQ
+335 VYQNKFQ
-342 VDDSL
+342 VNDSL
-347 YTFVSIKND
+347 YAFVSIKQD
-356 QESVSDWILLPLKVV
+356 GDSASSQILLPLKV
-371 VFNNDSDEP
+371 EAL
-380 DEPSEPDN
+380 
-388 SGVDNTIYVNLQQ
+388 NTETGNIIYVSLQQ
-401 DLISEGDYEKV
+401 TLISEEDYKKLTSDKV
-412 ASANISNL
+412 LSA

-428 AGRKDSIPLIRR
+428 AGRNEPISLIRR
-440 DQQNIDLLTSTGFA
+440 DPQNIDLLTSSGFT
-454 DEQNIEKVQTR
+454 DEQDIKKVQTR
-465 IGNIEELNLSG
+465 VGNVEELNLLG
-476 KENSKEVPIKGVGM
+476 RENNKEVPIKGTGI
-490 YSNNACFLKAQYTS
+490 YSSNSCFLRAQYTS
-504 LYSLPPK
+504 LYELPPQ

-520 EWVNKLVSSLNPTPP
+520 EWVNKLIP
-535 EGENKSLPV
+535 K

-557 PDGWHIC
+557 PKGWHIC

-606 FVGNKVTTSES
+606 FVGNQVTTSES
-617 GAHTHTIRAKYG
+617 GAHTHTIRGKYG
-629 KSDNANDKNCLET
+629 KSDNANDRNCLET
-642 GTETDLITT
+642 GSETDLITT
-651 SQSGAHTHTIDMSAT
+651 SQSGAHTHTIDMSST

-689 MKMS
+689 MKTS

>member
-1 MDIEKELQ
+1 MNIEKELQ
-9 QLKQRISSLETQ
+9 QLKQRIASLEAQ
-21 RNVLFGN
+21 KNVLFGN
-28 SYTSAG
+28 SYSSAG

-62 GKINVDSNFIFK
+62 GKINVDSKFIFK
-74 EKKVGSKDGIYIIGD
+74 EKEVGSKDGIYIIGD
-89 GEDAKAVISI
+89 GEDAKVIISI
-99 GGSQIDLKGKAG
+99 GGSQIDLKGEVG

-123 TSEQKYT
+123 TPEQKHT

-142 SDIQSNGLR
+142 SDVQSNGLK

-157 ESEQKLYIVQDGQ
+157 ESEQKLYIVKDGQ

-181 YPKQFVLSKSDK
+181 YPKQFILSKSDK
-193 SKGALVI
+193 DKGALVI

-219 EGNTYVDSSGEV
+219 GGNTYVDSSGEV

-247 VVFSNKVISQTFQS
+247 VVFSNNVISQTFQS
-261 KNATGSSG
+261 KNATESSG

-281 EVDNLIVRKSY
+281 EIDNLIVRKGS
-292 NLSENS
+292 NLSSNS

-318 KIENSDD
+318 EMKDPDNPD
-325 SNQVTYAIKL
+325 QLGYAVDL
-335 VYQNAFQ
+335 VYQNKFQ
-342 VDDSL
+342 VNDSL
-347 YTFVSIKND
+347 YAFVSIKQD
-356 QESVSDWILLPLKVV
+356 GDSASSQILLPLKV
-371 VFNNDSDEP
+371 EAL
-380 DEPSEPDN
+380 
-388 SGVDNTIYVNLQQ
+388 NTETGNIIYVSLQQ
-401 DLISEGDYEKV
+401 NLISEEDYKKLTSDKV
-412 ASANISNL
+412 LSA

-428 AGRKDSIPLIRR
+428 AGRNEPISLIRR
-440 DQQNIDLLTSTGFA
+440 DPQNIDLLTSSGFT
-454 DEQNIEKVQTR
+454 DEQDIKKVQTR
-465 IGNIEELNLSG
+465 VGNVEELNLLG
-476 KENSKEVPIKGVGM
+476 RENNKEVPIKGTGI
-490 YSNNACFLKAQYTS
+490 YSSNSCFLKAQYTS
-504 LYSLPPK
+504 LYELPPQ

-520 EWVNKLVSSLNPTPP
+520 EWVNKLIP
-535 EGENKSLPV
+535 K

-557 PDGWHIC
+557 PKGWHIC

-606 FVGNKVTTSES
+606 FVGNQVTTSES
-617 GAHTHTIRAKYG
+617 GAHTHTIRGKYG
-629 KSDNANDKNCLET
+629 KSDNANDRDCLET
-642 GTETDLITT
+642 GSETDLITT

-689 MKMS
+689 MKTS

>member
-1 MDIEKELQ
+1 MNVEKELQ
-9 QLKQRISSLETQ
+9 QLKQRIASLEAQ
-21 RNVLFGN
+21 KNVLFGN
-28 SYTSAG
+28 SYSSAG

-62 GKINVDSNFIFK
+62 GKINVDSKFIFK
-74 EKKVGSKDGIYIIGD
+74 EKEVGSKDGIYIIGD
-89 GEDAKAVISI
+89 GEDAKVIISI
-99 GGSQIDLKGKAG
+99 GGSQIALKGEVG

-123 TSEQKYT
+123 TPEQKHT

-142 SDIQSNGLR
+142 SDVQSNGLK

-157 ESEQKLYIVQDGQ
+157 ESEQKLYIVRDGQ

-193 SKGALVI
+193 DKGALVI

-219 EGNTYVDSSGEV
+219 EGNTYIDSSGEV

-261 KNATGSSG
+261 KNATESSG

-281 EVDNLIVRKSY
+281 EIDNLIVRKG
-292 NLSENS
+292 S
-298 SSNLYPKYW
+298 SVSSDGFSNLYPKYW

-318 KIENSDD
+318 EIENPDNPD
-325 SNQVTYAIKL
+325 QIIYAIEL

-356 QESVSDWILLPLKVV
+356 EESVSDQILLPLKVV
-371 VFNNDSDEP
+371 VFNTDSDES
-380 DEPSEPDN
+380 DESDD
-388 SGVDNTIYVNLQQ
+388 SGVDNIIYVNLQQ
-401 DLISEGDYEKV
+401 DLISKEDYEKL
-412 ASANISNL
+412 ASANISTL

-440 DQQNIDLLTSTGFA
+440 DQQNIDLLTSAGFT
-454 DEQNIEKVQTR
+454 DEQNIKKVQTR

-578 KASNTSGETGGKS
+578 KASNTSGETGGNS

-597 ENMPRHTHT
+597 ENMPKHTHT

-617 GAHTHTIRAKYG
+617 GAHTHTIRGKYG
-629 KSDNANDKNCLET
+629 KSDNASDRNCLET
-642 GTETDLITT
+642 GSKTDFITT

-689 MKMS
+689 MKTS

>member
-1 MDIEKELQ
+1 MNIEKELQ
-9 QLKQRISSLETQ
+9 QLKQRIASLEAQ
-21 RNVLFGN
+21 KNVLFGN
-28 SYTSAG
+28 SYSSAG

-62 GKINVDSNFIFK
+62 GKINVDSKFIFK
-74 EKKVGSKDGIYIIGD
+74 EKEVGSKDGIYIIGD
-89 GEDAKAVISI
+89 GEDAKVIISI
-99 GGSQIDLKGKAG
+99 GGSQIDLKGEVG

-123 TSEQKYT
+123 TPEQKHT

-142 SDIQSNGLR
+142 SDVQSNGLK

-157 ESEQKLYIVQDGQ
+157 ESEQKLYIVKDGQ
-170 LTEFTIDFPNP
+170 LTEFAIDFPNP
-181 YPKQFVLSKSDK
+181 YPKQFILSKSDK
-193 SKGALVI
+193 DKGALVI

-219 EGNTYVDSSGEV
+219 GGNTYVDSSGEV

-247 VVFSNKVISQTFQS
+247 VVFSNNVISQTFQS
-261 KNATGSSG
+261 KNATESSG

-281 EVDNLIVRKSY
+281 EIDNLIVRKSS
-292 NLSENS
+292 NLSSNS

-318 KIENSDD
+318 EMKDPDNPD
-325 SNQVTYAIKL
+325 QLGYAVDL
-335 VYQNAFQ
+335 VYQNKFQ
-342 VDDSL
+342 VNDSL
-347 YTFVSIKND
+347 YAFVSIKQD
-356 QESVSDWILLPLKVV
+356 GDSASSQILLPLKV
-371 VFNNDSDEP
+371 EAL
-380 DEPSEPDN
+380 
-388 SGVDNTIYVNLQQ
+388 NTETGNIIYVSLQQ
-401 DLISEGDYEKV
+401 DLISEEDYKKLTSDKV
-412 ASANISNL
+412 LSA

-428 AGRKDSIPLIRR
+428 AGRNEPISLIRR
-440 DQQNIDLLTSTGFA
+440 DTQNIDVLTSSGFT
-454 DEQNIEKVQTR
+454 DEQDIKKVQTR
-465 IGNIEELNLSG
+465 VGNVEELNLLG
-476 KENSKEVPIKGVGM
+476 RENNKEVPIKGTGI
-490 YSNNACFLKAQYTS
+490 YSSNSCFLKAQYTS
-504 LYSLPPK
+504 LYELPPQ

-520 EWVNKLVSSLNPTPP
+520 EWVNKLIP
-535 EGENKSLPV
+535 K

-557 PDGWHIC
+557 PKGWHIC

-606 FVGNKVTTSES
+606 FVGNQVTTSES
-617 GAHTHTIRAKYG
+617 GAHTHTIRGKYG
-629 KSDNANDKNCLET
+629 KSYNANDRDCLET
-642 GTETDLITT
+642 GSETDLITT

-689 MKMS
+689 MKTS

>member
-1 MDIEKELQ
+1 MNIEKELQ
-9 QLKQRISSLETQ
+9 QLKQRIASLEAQ
-21 RNVLFGN
+21 KNVLFGN
-28 SYTSAG
+28 SYSSAG

-62 GKINVDSNFIFK
+62 GKINVDSKFIFK
-74 EKKVGSKDGIYIIGD
+74 EKEVGSKDGIYIIGD
-89 GEDAKAVISI
+89 GEDAKVIISI
-99 GGSQIDLKGKAG
+99 GGSQIDLKGEVG

-123 TSEQKYT
+123 TPKQKHT

-142 SDIQSNGLR
+142 SDVQSNGLK

-170 LTEFTIDFPNP
+170 LTKFTIDFPNP

-193 SKGALVI
+193 DKGALVI

-219 EGNTYVDSSGEV
+219 GGNTYIDSSGEV

-247 VVFSNKVISQTFQS
+247 VVFSNNVISQTFQS
-261 KNATGSSG
+261 KNATESSG

-281 EVDNLIVRKSY
+281 EIDNLIVRKGS
-292 NLSENS
+292 NLSSNS

-318 KIENSDD
+318 EMKDPDNPD
-325 SNQVTYAIKL
+325 QLGYAVDL
-335 VYQNAFQ
+335 VYQNKFQ
-342 VDDSL
+342 VNDSL
-347 YTFVSIKND
+347 YAFVSIKQD
-356 QESVSDWILLPLKVV
+356 GDSASSQILLPLKV
-371 VFNNDSDEP
+371 EAL
-380 DEPSEPDN
+380 
-388 SGVDNTIYVNLQQ
+388 NTETGNIIYVSLQQ
-401 DLISEGDYEKV
+401 NLISEEDYKKLTSDKV
-412 ASANISNL
+412 LSA

-428 AGRKDSIPLIRR
+428 AGRNEPISLIRR
-440 DQQNIDLLTSTGFA
+440 DPQNIDVLTSSGFT
-454 DEQNIEKVQTR
+454 DEQDIKKVQTR
-465 IGNIEELNLSG
+465 VGNVEELNLLG
-476 KENSKEVPIKGVGM
+476 RENNKEVPIKGTGI
-490 YSNNACFLKAQYTS
+490 YSSNSCFLKAQYTS
-504 LYSLPPK
+504 LYELPPQ

-520 EWVNKLVSSLNPTPP
+520 EWVNKLIPKLIP
-535 EGENKSLPV
+535 K

-557 PDGWHIC
+557 PKGWHIC

-597 ENMPRHTHT
+597 ENMPKHTHT
-606 FVGNKVTTSES
+606 FVGNQVTTSES
-617 GAHTHTIRAKYG
+617 GAHTHTIRGKYG
-629 KSDNANDKNCLET
+629 KSDNANDRNCLET
-642 GTETDLITT
+642 GSETDLITT

-689 MKMS
+689 MKTS